1 MMANEM
7 NNLVVRLSL
16 DNVNFRQGIANSG
29 RAVRTLQNELKS
41 ISTGMGGFAN
51 ASDQTRA
58 KTDALN
64 RLIEAQKEKV
74 RALRQAYDQNKAKL
88 GENDAATQRYASQVN
103 RAVADLNRFENELK
117 QVNRQAEQK
126 GMDKLNN
133 SLKAL
138 QAEFQSV
145 TTGMGGF
152 SNATEQTRAKI
163 DVLSRMVDKQK
174 EKIRELQSA
183 YNRAKAEE
191 GEASQSAQRYAE
203 QIHRATGE
211 LNRFETQL
219 QQSNRELEEQGNR
232 LLNFGNRMESLG
244 NHLQNAGMQIGMV
257 FGGMT
262 YAIGRGLKSAVEE
275 SMNFEQQMANIK
287 AVSGATGQEM
297 SKLSELAVKYGEDT
311 KYSSVEAG
319 KGIEE
324 LIKAGVSLKDI
335 INGGLEGALNLAA
348 AGELELGEAAEI
360 ASTALNAF
368 KKDGLSVTDAANL
381 LAGAANASATDVH
394 ELKYGLSASAAVAA
408 GAGMTFKDTSTA
420 LAVFAQNGLKGSDAG
435 TSLKTMLMRLNPSTK
450 EAYNKMAD
458 LGLITYNAQA
468 GFDFLVKNGITP
480 ASRSVGDIEVAL
492 ESYVMKT
499 EGVKKWNDKCDTTFR
514 ELATSSAFL
523 SSKFYD
529 QEGHI
534 QSLEN
539 ISGILHE
546 SMKGLTDQQ
555 RSMALETLFGSDA
568 VRGATIL
575 FNEGSQGVNKMYTE
589 MSKVT
594 ALETANTKMNTL
606 KGRIEQLSGAFDTM
620 KKTIGDALAPV
631 VSAFVAGLQ
640 KLVDGFN
647 ALPGPI
653 QKAIAITGGI
663 VLALT
668 AIATVIGVVLAAVGM
683 VVSGIGA
690 LGVALGTLATSLGI
704 AGGVAGLL
712 AAALGPVAIAL
723 GVVAAAVGVGVLAY
737 KGYQKATEDSIASV
751 DRFATNTE
759 GKISS
764 STKKVLGEYFKLSD
778 GIRQK
783 LTEIRLN
790 HEVITE
796 EQSQKLIGQYD
807 KLANTIIEKTN
818 ARQQKEIEGLKKFF
832 ADSYVLTAEEENKRI
847 EQLNQH
853 YEQEKLKTQ
862 EKENKI
868 KEILQ
873 TAARENR
880 ELTTSERISLQALQD
895 EMDRVAV
902 EHMSKNQMEQKV
914 ILENM
919 RVQASEISARQAAEV
934 VENSAKARDK
944 VIEDAK
950 KTRDEKIA
958 EAIRQRD
965 ENKTITA
972 DEANAIIAEAK
983 RQYDSTV
990 STAKDKHKEIVD
1002 EAKSQAGEHVNQVDW
1017 ETGQVKSKYQVMK
1030 DDVVRKMKEMWS
1042 DVTNKYEDMKN
1053 SASSKVE
1060 EIKNTVSRKFEEKKK
1075 AVTDKMSEIKR
1086 DIEDKWNT
1094 VEKFFKSINLRS
1106 IGKSIIEGLEKG
1118 LDDATGGLYSKAK
1131 NIAGEIKNTI
1141 AGALDINSPSKVMIP
1156 LGSAVPEGLGV
1167 GIDKGQVFV
1176 VDAAKRV
1183 VGALNYQMSN
1193 IGSAFS
1199 GMASDGL
1206 RKISESDLFQF
1217 NGDDPLSKYFNAIF
1231 IDGDWRNDWITH
1243 IPENI
1248 RDTVRSIGAQ
1258 LERFQGLSKA
1268 DVKSFPGWK
1277 EVLSD
1282 NPGEVWYRP
1291 LETPEQRS
1299 YANQIEKELNL
1310 TLNMTNVLDGKE
1322 LANGSYTYTT
1332 KLQDREQKRR
1342 AEF

>member
-1 MMANEM
+1 MANEM

-41 ISTGMGGFAN
+41 VSTGMGGFAN
-51 ASDQTRA
+51 ASQQTQA
-58 KTDALN
+58 KMNTLS
-64 RLIEAQKEKV
+64 RLIDAQKEKV
-74 RALRQAYDQNKAKL
+74 KALRQAYDQNKAKL

-103 RAVADLNRFENELK
+103 KAVADLNRFENELK
-117 QVNRQAEQK
+117 QVNRQAQQTAL
-126 GMDKLNN
+126 DKLNN
-133 SLKAL
+133 SLKSL
-138 QAEFQSV
+138 QAEFQAV
-145 TTGMGGF
+145 TTGMHGYT
-152 SNATEQTRAKI
+152 NATEQTRAKI

-174 EKIRELQSA
+174 EKMRELQSA
-183 YNRAKAEE
+183 YNRAKTEE

-203 QIHRATGE
+203 QIHRATAE
-211 LNRFETQL
+211 LNRFETEL
-219 QQSNRELEEQGNR
+219 RQSNHELEQQGNR
-232 LLNFGNRMESLG
+232 LLNFGNRMETLG

-262 YAIGRGLKSAVEE
+262 YAIGRGLKAAVTE

-287 AVSGATGQEM
+287 AVSGSTGEEM
-297 SKLSELAVKYGEDT
+297 KKLSELAVNMGETT
-311 KYSSVEAG
+311 KYSSVQAG
-319 KGIEE
+319 QGIEE
-324 LIKAGVSLKDI
+324 LIKAGVSLTDI
-335 INGGLEGALNLAA
+335 INGGLEGALNLAT

-368 KKDGLSVTDAANL
+368 KADHLSVADAANIL
-381 LAGAANASATDVH
+381 SGAANASATDVR
-394 ELKYGLSASAAVAA
+394 ELKYGLAASSAVAA
-408 GAGMTFKDTSTA
+408 GAGMTFKDTATT

-450 EAYNKMAD
+450 EAYNKMRD

-468 GFDFLVKNGITP
+468 GFDFLVKNGIQP
-480 ASRSVGDIEVAL
+480 ASRNVGDIEVAL
-492 ESYVMKT
+492 EQYVMKT
-499 EGVKKWNDKCDTTFR
+499 EGVTKWNDKCDTTFR

-529 QEGHI
+529 QQGHI

-539 ISGILHE
+539 ISGTLHE
-546 SMKGLTDQQ
+546 SMKDLTDQQ

-575 FNEGSQGVNKMYTE
+575 FKEGAKGVNEMWDS

-594 ALETANTKMNTL
+594 AADVAATKIDTL
-606 KGRIEQLSGAFDTM
+606 QGRITLLDSAFSTM

-647 ALPGPI
+647 ALPGPV

-668 AIATVIGVVLAAVGM
+668 AIATAIGVVLAAVGM
-683 VVSGIGA
+683 VVSGIGS

-737 KGYQKATEDSIASV
+737 KGYQKATEDSIASA

-759 GKISS
+759 GKVSS

-965 ENKTITA
+965 ENKTINA

-990 STAKDKHKEIVD
+990 STARDKHKEIVS
-1002 EAKSQAGEHVNQVDW
+1002 EAKAQAGEHANQVDW

-1030 DDVVRKMKEMWS
+1030 DDVIRKMKEMWS
-1042 DVTNKYEDMKN
+1042 DVTQKYEDMKN
-1053 SASSKVE
+1053 SASNKVE
-1060 EIKNTVSRKFEEKKK
+1060 EIKNTVSRKFEEQKK
-1075 AVTDKMSEIKR
+1075 AVVDKMKEIKS
-1086 DIEDKWNT
+1086 DIEEKWNT
-1094 VEKFFKSINLRS
+1094 VEKFFSSINLRS
-1106 IGKSIIEGLEKG
+1106 IGKSIIEGLGKG
-1118 LDDATGGLYSKAK
+1118 IDDASGGLFSKAAG
-1131 NIAGEIKNTI
+1131 IANDIKKTI
-1141 AGALDINSPSKVMIP
+1141 SGALEINSPSKVMIP
-1156 LGSAVPEGLGV
+1156 VGSAVPEGVGV
-1167 GIDKGQVFV
+1167 GMDKGKRFV
-1176 VDAAKRV
+1176 VDAAKNV
-1183 VGALNYQMSN
+1183 VGTVKKQMGNMPSVFDFGFKTN
-1193 IGSAFS
+1193 QYSIPRNTFS
-1199 GMASDGL
+1199 D
-1206 RKISESDLFQF
+1206 F
-1217 NGDDPLSKYFNAIF
+1217 NGYAQPQLAYNNSPTTK
-1231 IDGDWRNDWITH
+1231 
-1243 IPENI
+1243 
-1248 RDTVRSIGAQ
+1248 TVFPNRSG
-1258 LERFQGLSKA
+1258 
-1268 DVKSFPGWK
+1268 
-1277 EVLSD
+1277 
-1282 NPGEVWYRP
+1282 GE
-1291 LETPEQRS
+1291 Q
-1299 YANQIEKELNL
+1299 ELNL
-1310 TLNMTNVLDGKE
+1310 TVNMTNVLDGKE

>member
-1 MMANEM
+1 MANEM

-41 ISTGMGGFAN
+41 VSTGMGGFAN
-51 ASDQTRA
+51 ASQQTQA
-58 KTDALN
+58 KMNTLS
-64 RLIEAQKEKV
+64 RLIEAQKEKI
-74 RALRQAYDQNKAKL
+74 RALRQAYDQNKATL

-103 RAVADLNRFENELK
+103 KAVADLNRFENELK

-133 SLKAL
+133 ALKAL
-138 QAEFQSV
+138 QAEFQSI

-152 SNATEQTRAKI
+152 SNATEQTRAKV
-163 DVLSRMVDKQK
+163 DLLSRIVDKQK
-174 EKIRELQSA
+174 EKVRELQQA

-203 QIHRATGE
+203 QIHRATAE
-211 LNRFETQL
+211 LNRFETEL
-219 QQSNRELEEQGNR
+219 QQSNRELEQQGNR

-324 LIKAGVSLKDI
+324 LIKAGVSLTDI

-408 GAGMTFKDTSTA
+408 GAGMTFKDTATA

-468 GFDFLVKNGITP
+468 GFDFLVKNGVTP

-492 ESYVMKT
+492 EKYVMQT
-499 EGVKKWNDKCDTTFR
+499 EGVTKWNDKCDTTFR

-529 QEGHI
+529 QQGKI
-534 QSLEN
+534 QSLEH
-539 ISGILHE
+539 ISGTLKE

-683 VVSGIGA
+683 VVSGIGSLA
-690 LGVALGTLATSLGI
+690 IAMGVATAATSVTGAVLGI
-704 AGGVAGLL
+704 LT
-712 AAALGPVAIAL
+712 AALGPVAIAL

-759 GKISS
+759 GKVSS

-807 KLANTIIEKTN
+807 KLGNKIIEKTN
-818 ARQQKEIEGLKKFF
+818 ARQQKEVEGLKKFF

-847 EQLNQH
+847 EQMNQH

-868 KEILQ
+868 KEIIQ
-873 TAARENR
+873 TATNEKREF
-880 ELTTSERISLQALQD
+880 TTSERISLQALQD
-895 EMDRVAV
+895 EMDRTAIQ
-902 EHMSKNQMEQKV
+902 HMSKNQMEQKV
-914 ILENM
+914 IYENM
-919 RVQASEISARQAAEV
+919 RVQASEITARQAAEV

-950 KTRDEKIA
+950 KTRDDKIAYAIRLRDESGTLNKEEADAAIA
-958 EAIRQRD
+958 EA
-965 ENKTITA
+965 N
-972 DEANAIIAEAK
+972 
-983 RQYDSTV
+983 RQYNSTV
-990 STAKDKHKEIVD
+990 STARDKHKEIVS
-1002 EAKSQAGEHVNQVDW
+1002 EAKSQAGEHANQVDW
-1017 ETGQVKSKYQVMK
+1017 ETGQIKSKYQVMK
-1030 DDVVRKMKEMWS
+1030 DDVVRNMQETWS
-1042 DVTNKYEDMKN
+1042 GITKWWEETKT
-1053 SASSKVE
+1053 SANNKVE
-1060 EIKNTVSRKFEEKKK
+1060 EIKNTVSRKFEEQKK
-1075 AVTDKMSEIKR
+1075 AVNDKMQEIKS

-1094 VEKFFKSINLRS
+1094 VEKFFSTINLRS
-1106 IGKSIIEGLEKG
+1106 IGTSIIEGLG
-1118 LDDATGGLYSKAK
+1118 RGIDDASGGLFSKAAG
-1131 NIAGEIKNTI
+1131 IANDIKKTI
-1141 AGALDINSPSKVMIP
+1141 SGALEINSPSKVMIP
-1156 LGSAVPEGLGV
+1156 VGSAVPEGVGV
-1167 GIDKGQVFV
+1167 GMDKGKRFV
-1176 VDAAKRV
+1176 IDAAKNV
-1183 VGALNYQMSN
+1183 VGTVKKQMSN
-1193 IGSAFS
+1193 MPSVFDFGFQTNQYSIPQNTFDNFS
-1199 GMASDGL
+1199 GYTQPQLDYNNPSMAKTMFSD
-1206 RKISESDLFQF
+1206 
-1217 NGDDPLSKYFNAIF
+1217 
-1231 IDGDWRNDWITH
+1231 
-1243 IPENI
+1243 
-1248 RDTVRSIGAQ
+1248 RSG
-1258 LERFQGLSKA
+1258 R
-1268 DVKSFPGWK
+1268 
-1277 EVLSD
+1277 
-1282 NPGEVWYRP
+1282 
-1291 LETPEQRS
+1291 EQ
-1299 YANQIEKELNL
+1299 ELNV
-1310 TLNMTNVLDGKE
+1310 TVNMTNVLDGKE
-1322 LANGSYTYTT
+1322 LANGSYAYTT
-1332 KLQDREQKRR
+1332 KLQDRDQKRR

>member
-1 MMANEM
+1 
-7 NNLVVRLSL
+7 
-16 DNVNFRQGIANSG
+16 
-29 RAVRTLQNELKS
+29 
-41 ISTGMGGFAN
+41 
-51 ASDQTRA
+51 
-58 KTDALN
+58 
-64 RLIEAQKEKV
+64 
-74 RALRQAYDQNKAKL
+74 
-88 GENDAATQRYASQVN
+88 
-103 RAVADLNRFENELK
+103 
-117 QVNRQAEQK
+117 
-126 GMDKLNN
+126 
-133 SLKAL
+133 
-138 QAEFQSV
+138 
-145 TTGMGGF
+145 
-152 SNATEQTRAKI
+152 
-163 DVLSRMVDKQK
+163 
-174 EKIRELQSA
+174 
-183 YNRAKAEE
+183 
-191 GEASQSAQRYAE
+191 RYAE

-211 LNRFETQL
+211 LNRFENEL
-219 QQSNRELEEQGNR
+219 RQSNHELEQQGNR
-232 LLNFGNRMESLG
+232 LLNFGTRMESLG

-324 LIKAGVSLKDI
+324 LIKAGVSLTDI

-468 GFDFLVKNGITP
+468 GFDFLVKNGVTP

-492 ESYVMKT
+492 EKYVMKT
-499 EGVKKWNDKCDTTFR
+499 EGVKKWNEKCDTTFR

-529 QEGHI
+529 QQGKI
-534 QSLEN
+534 QSLEH
-539 ISGILHE
+539 ISGILKE
-546 SMKGLTDQQ
+546 SMKDLTDQQ

-647 ALPGPI
+647 SLPGPV

-663 VLALT
+663 VLAIT
-668 AIATVIGVVLAAVGM
+668 AIVTAIGVFLGVVGM

-690 LGVALGTLATSLGI
+690 LSLALAPIGGI
-704 AGGVAGLL
+704 AGAAAGAIGFLGSAIGLL
-712 AAALGPVAIAL
+712 LGPVGLVAAALIGT
-723 GVVAAAVGVGVLAY
+723 GVVAY
-737 KGYQKATEDSIASV
+737 KAYQKATEDSIASV
-751 DRFATNTE
+751 NRFATNTE
-759 GKISS
+759 GKVSS

-807 KLANTIIEKTN
+807 KLGNTIIEKTN
-818 ARQQKEIEGLKKFF
+818 ARQQKEVEGLKKFF
-832 ADSYVLTAEEENKRI
+832 ADSYVLTAEEENKRM
-847 EQLNQH
+847 EQMNQH

-868 KEILQ
+868 KEIIQ
-873 TAARENR
+873 TAANEKRDF
-880 ELTTSERISLQALQD
+880 TTSERISLQALQD
-895 EMDRVAV
+895 EMDRTAIQ
-902 EHMSKNQMEQKV
+902 HMSKNQMEQKV
-914 ILENM
+914 IYENM
-919 RVQASEISARQAAEV
+919 RVQASEITARQAAEV

-950 KTRDEKIA
+950 KTRDDKIAYAIRLRDESGTLNKEEADAAIA
-958 EAIRQRD
+958 EA
-965 ENKTITA
+965 N
-972 DEANAIIAEAK
+972 
-983 RQYDSTV
+983 RQYNSTV
-990 STAKDKHKEIVD
+990 STARDKHKEIVS
-1002 EAKSQAGEHVNQVDW
+1002 EAKAQAGEHANQVDW
-1017 ETGQVKSKYQVMK
+1017 ETGQIKSKYQVMK
-1030 DDVVRKMKEMWS
+1030 DDVVQKMKETWS
-1042 DVTNKYEDMKN
+1042 GITKWWEETKN
-1053 SASSKVE
+1053 SADNKVE
-1060 EIKNTVSRKFEEKKK
+1060 EIKNTVSRKFEEQKK
-1075 AVTDKMSEIKR
+1075 AVSDKMREIKS
-1086 DIEDKWNT
+1086 DIEEKWNT
-1094 VEKFFKSINLRS
+1094 VEKFFSTINLRS

-1131 NIAGEIKNTI
+1131 SIAGEIKKTI
-1141 AGALDINSPSKVMIP
+1141 SGALEINSPSKVMIP
-1156 LGSAVPEGLGV
+1156 VGSAVPEGVGV
-1167 GIDKGQVFV
+1167 GMDKGKRFV
-1176 VDAAKRV
+1176 VDAAKNV
-1183 VGALNYQMSN
+1183 VGTVKKQMGNMPS
-1193 IGSAFS
+1193 IFDFG
-1199 GMASDGL
+1199 
-1206 RKISESDLFQF
+1206 FQTNQYSIPQNTFGNF
-1217 NGDDPLSKYFNAIF
+1217 NGYTQPQLAYNNPSMEKTIF
-1231 IDGDWRNDWITH
+1231 PDRAGR
-1243 IPENI
+1243 
-1248 RDTVRSIGAQ
+1248 
-1258 LERFQGLSKA
+1258 
-1268 DVKSFPGWK
+1268 
-1277 EVLSD
+1277 
-1282 NPGEVWYRP
+1282 
-1291 LETPEQRS
+1291 EQ
-1299 YANQIEKELNL
+1299 ELNL
-1310 TLNMTNVLDGKE
+1310 TVNMTNVLDGKE
-1322 LANGSYTYTT
+1322 LANGSYAFTT
-1332 KLQDREQKRR
+1332 KLQDREQKRK

>member
-1 MMANEM
+1 MANEM

-41 ISTGMGGFAN
+41 VSTGMGGFAN
-51 ASDQTRA
+51 ASQQTQA
-58 KTDALN
+58 KMNTLS

-103 RAVADLNRFENELK
+103 KAVADLNRFENELK

-133 SLKAL
+133 SLKSL
-138 QAEFQSV
+138 QAEFQSI

-152 SNATEQTRAKI
+152 SNATEQTRAKV

-174 EKIRELQSA
+174 EKIRELQQA
-183 YNRAKAEE
+183 YNRAKTEE

-211 LNRFETQL
+211 LNRFENEL
-219 QQSNRELEEQGNR
+219 RQSNHELEQQGNR
-232 LLNFGNRMESLG
+232 LLNFGTRMESLG

-324 LIKAGVSLKDI
+324 LIKAGVSLTDI

-468 GFDFLVKNGITP
+468 GFDFLVKNGVTP

-492 ESYVMKT
+492 EKYVMKT
-499 EGVKKWNDKCDTTFR
+499 EGVKKWNEKCDTTFR

-529 QEGHI
+529 QQGKI
-534 QSLEN
+534 QSLEH
-539 ISGILHE
+539 ISGILKE
-546 SMKGLTDQQ
+546 SMKDLTDQQ

-647 ALPGPI
+647 SLPGPV

-663 VLALT
+663 VLAIT
-668 AIATVIGVVLAAVGM
+668 AIVTAIGVFLGVVGM

-690 LGVALGTLATSLGI
+690 LSLALAPIGGI
-704 AGGVAGLL
+704 AGAAAGAIGFLGSAIGLL
-712 AAALGPVAIAL
+712 LGPVGLVAAALIGT
-723 GVVAAAVGVGVLAY
+723 GVVAY
-737 KGYQKATEDSIASV
+737 KAYQKATEDSIASV
-751 DRFATNTE
+751 NRFATNTE
-759 GKISS
+759 GKVSS

-807 KLANTIIEKTN
+807 KLGNTIIEKTN
-818 ARQQKEIEGLKKFF
+818 ARQQKEVEGLKKFF
-832 ADSYVLTAEEENKRI
+832 ADSYVLTAEEENKRM
-847 EQLNQH
+847 EQMNQH

-868 KEILQ
+868 KEIIQ
-873 TAARENR
+873 TAANEKRDF
-880 ELTTSERISLQALQD
+880 TTSERISLQALQD
-895 EMDRVAV
+895 EMDRTAIQ
-902 EHMSKNQMEQKV
+902 HMSKNQMEQKV
-914 ILENM
+914 IYENM
-919 RVQASEISARQAAEV
+919 RVQASEITARQAAEV

-950 KTRDEKIA
+950 KTRDDKIAYAIRLRDESGTLNKEEADAAIA
-958 EAIRQRD
+958 EA
-965 ENKTITA
+965 N
-972 DEANAIIAEAK
+972 
-983 RQYDSTV
+983 RQYNSTV
-990 STAKDKHKEIVD
+990 STARDKHKEIVS
-1002 EAKSQAGEHVNQVDW
+1002 EAKAQAGEHANQVDW
-1017 ETGQVKSKYQVMK
+1017 ETGQIKSKYQVMK
-1030 DDVVRKMKEMWS
+1030 DDVVQKMKETWS
-1042 DVTNKYEDMKN
+1042 GITKWWEETKN
-1053 SASSKVE
+1053 SADNKVE
-1060 EIKNTVSRKFEEKKK
+1060 EIKNTVSRKFEEQKK
-1075 AVTDKMSEIKR
+1075 AVSDKMREIKS
-1086 DIEDKWNT
+1086 DIEEKWNT
-1094 VEKFFKSINLRS
+1094 VEKFFSTINLRS

-1131 NIAGEIKNTI
+1131 SIAGEIKKTI
-1141 AGALDINSPSKVMIP
+1141 SGALEINSPSKVMIP
-1156 LGSAVPEGLGV
+1156 VGSAVPEGVGV
-1167 GIDKGQVFV
+1167 GMDKGKRFV
-1176 VDAAKRV
+1176 VDAAKNV
-1183 VGALNYQMSN
+1183 VGTVKKQMGNMPS
-1193 IGSAFS
+1193 IFDFG
-1199 GMASDGL
+1199 
-1206 RKISESDLFQF
+1206 FQTNQYSIPQNTFGNF
-1217 NGDDPLSKYFNAIF
+1217 NGYTQPQLAYNNPSMEKTIF
-1231 IDGDWRNDWITH
+1231 PDRAGR
-1243 IPENI
+1243 
-1248 RDTVRSIGAQ
+1248 
-1258 LERFQGLSKA
+1258 
-1268 DVKSFPGWK
+1268 
-1277 EVLSD
+1277 
-1282 NPGEVWYRP
+1282 
-1291 LETPEQRS
+1291 EQ
-1299 YANQIEKELNL
+1299 ELNL
-1310 TLNMTNVLDGKE
+1310 TVNMTNVLDGKE
-1322 LANGSYTYTT
+1322 LANGSYAFTT
-1332 KLQDREQKRR
+1332 KLQDREQKRK

>member
-1 MMANEM
+1 MANEM

-126 GMDKLNN
+126 GMEKLNN

-203 QIHRATGE
+203 QIHRATSE

-219 QQSNRELEEQGNR
+219 QQSNRELEQQGNR

-324 LIKAGVSLKDI
+324 LIKAGVSLTDI

-368 KKDGLSVTDAANL
+368 KRDGLSVTDAANL

-408 GAGMTFKDTSTA
+408 GAGMTFKDTATA

-450 EAYNKMAD
+450 EAYNKMKD

-468 GFDFLVKNGITP
+468 GFDFLVQNGITP

-492 ESYVMKT
+492 EKYVMKT
-499 EGVKKWNDKCDTTFR
+499 EGVKKWNDKCETTFR

-575 FNEGSQGVNKMYTE
+575 FNEGAQGVNKMYSE
-589 MSKVT
+589 MSKIT

-647 ALPGPI
+647 ALPGPV
-653 QKAIAITGGI
+653 QKAIAITGGV

-683 VVSGIGA
+683 VMSGIGA
-690 LGVALGTLATSLGI
+690 LATSLGI
-704 AGGVAGLL
+704 VGGAAGLASAAVGFL
-712 AAALGPVAIAL
+712 GSAIGLLFGPVGLIAAALIGT
-723 GVVAAAVGVGVLAY
+723 GVVAY
-737 KGYQKATEDSIASV
+737 KAYQKATEDSIASV

-759 GKISS
+759 GKVSS

-990 STAKDKHKEIVD
+990 STARDKHKEIVS
-1002 EAKSQAGEHVNQVDW
+1002 EAKSQAGEHANQVDW
-1017 ETGQVKSKYQVMK
+1017 ETGQVKSKFEVMK
-1030 DDVVRKMKEMWS
+1030 DDVVRKMKEMGS
-1042 DVTNKYEDMKN
+1042 DVSNKYDEMKN
-1053 SASSKVE
+1053 AASNKVE

-1075 AVTDKMSEIKR
+1075 AVVDKMKEIKN

-1094 VEKFFKSINLRS
+1094 VEKFFSTINLRS

-1131 NIAGEIKNTI
+1131 SIAGEIKKTI
-1141 AGALDINSPSKVMIP
+1141 SGALEINSPSKVMIP
-1156 LGSAVPEGLGV
+1156 VGSAVPEGVGV
-1167 GIDKGQVFV
+1167 GMDKGKRFV
-1176 VDAAKRV
+1176 VDAAKNV
-1183 VGALNYQMSN
+1183 VGTVKKQMNNMPSVFDFGFQTSHYSIPNDTLNGFANYNQPGGGQNVSTN
-1193 IGSAFS
+1193 
-1199 GMASDGL
+1199 
-1206 RKISESDLFQF
+1206 
-1217 NGDDPLSKYFNAIF
+1217 
-1231 IDGDWRNDWITH
+1231 RNMY
-1243 IPENI
+1243 PN
-1248 RDTVRSIGAQ
+1248 RS
-1258 LERFQGLSKA
+1258 F
-1268 DVKSFPGWK
+1268 D
-1277 EVLSD
+1277 
-1282 NPGEVWYRP
+1282 
-1291 LETPEQRS
+1291 
-1299 YANQIEKELNL
+1299 EKEINL
-1310 TLNMTNVLDGKE
+1310 TVNMTNVLDGKE
-1322 LANGSYTYTT
+1322 LANGTYEYTT
-1332 KLQDREQKRR
+1332 ALQERKRKQLEQ
-1342 AEF
+1342 F

>member
-1 MMANEM
+1 MANEM

-41 ISTGMGGFAN
+41 VSTGMGGFAN
-51 ASDQTRA
+51 ASQQTQA
-58 KTDALN
+58 KMNTLS
-64 RLIEAQKEKV
+64 RLIDAQKEKV
-74 RALRQAYDQNKAKL
+74 KALRQAYDQNKAKL

-103 RAVADLNRFENELK
+103 KAVADLNRFENELK
-117 QVNRQAEQK
+117 QVNRQAQQTAL
-126 GMDKLNN
+126 DKLNN
-133 SLKAL
+133 SLKSL
-138 QAEFQSV
+138 QAEFQAV
-145 TTGMGGF
+145 TTGMHGYT
-152 SNATEQTRAKI
+152 NASEQTRAKI
-163 DVLSRMVDKQK
+163 DVLSRMIDKQK
-174 EKIRELQSA
+174 EKIRELQQA
-183 YNRAKAEE
+183 YNRAKTEE

-203 QIHRATGE
+203 QIHRATAE
-211 LNRFETQL
+211 LNRFETGL
-219 QQSNRELEEQGNR
+219 QQSNRELEQQGNR
-232 LLNFGNRMESLG
+232 LLNFGNRMETLG

-275 SMNFEQQMANIK
+275 SMNFEQQMANVK
-287 AVSGATGQEM
+287 AVSGSTGEEM
-297 SKLSELAVKYGEDT
+297 KKLSELAVNMGETT
-311 KYSSVEAG
+311 KYSSVQAG
-319 KGIEE
+319 QGIEE
-324 LIKAGVSLKDI
+324 LIKAGVSLQDI
-335 INGGLEGALNLAA
+335 INGGLAGALNLAT

-368 KKDGLSVTDAANL
+368 KADHLSVADAANIL
-381 LAGAANASATDVH
+381 SGAANASATDVR
-394 ELKYGLSASAAVAA
+394 ELKYGLSASSAVAA
-408 GAGMTFKDTSTA
+408 GAGMTFKDTATT

-450 EAYNKMAD
+450 EAYNKMRD

-468 GFDFLVKNGITP
+468 GFDFLVKNGIQP
-480 ASRSVGDIEVAL
+480 ASRNVGDIEVAL
-492 ESYVMKT
+492 EQYVMKT
-499 EGVKKWNDKCDTTFR
+499 EGVTKWNDKCDTTFR

-529 QEGHI
+529 QQGHI

-539 ISGILHE
+539 ISGTLHE
-546 SMKGLTDQQ
+546 SMKDLTDQQ

-575 FNEGSQGVNKMYTE
+575 FKEGAKGVNEMWDS

-594 ALETANTKMNTL
+594 AADVAATKIDTL
-606 KGRIEQLSGAFDTM
+606 QGRITLLDSAFSTM

-647 ALPGPI
+647 SLPGPV

-668 AIATVIGVVLAAVGM
+668 AVAAAIGVVLAAVGM
-683 VVSGIGA
+683 VMSGIGA
-690 LGVALGTLATSLGI
+690 LATSLGI
-704 AGGVAGLL
+704 AGGAAGLAGAAVGFL
-712 AAALGPVAIAL
+712 GSALGVLLGPVGLIAAALIGT
-723 GVVAAAVGVGVLAY
+723 GVVAY
-737 KGYQKATEDSIASV
+737 KAYQKATEDSIASV

-759 GKISS
+759 GKVSS

-853 YEQEKLKTQ
+853 YEQEKLKMQ

-983 RQYDSTV
+983 RQYNSTV
-990 STAKDKHKEIVD
+990 STAQDKHKEIVS
-1002 EAKSQAGEHVNQVDW
+1002 EAKAQAGEHANQVDW

-1030 DDVVRKMKEMWS
+1030 DDVIRKMKEMWS
-1042 DVTNKYEDMKN
+1042 DVTNKYEDMKT
-1053 SASSKVE
+1053 SASNKVE

-1075 AVTDKMSEIKR
+1075 AVTDKMQEIKNG
-1086 DIEDKWNT
+1086 IEEKWNT
-1094 VEKFFKSINLRS
+1094 VEKFFSSINLSS
-1106 IGKSIIEGLEKG
+1106 IGKSIIEGLETG
-1118 LDDATGGLYSKAK
+1118 LDSATGGLYSKAK
-1131 NIAGEIKNTI
+1131 EIAGEIKKTI
-1141 AGALDINSPSKVMIP
+1141 SGALEINSPSKVMIP
-1156 LGSAVPEGLGV
+1156 VGSAVPEGV
-1167 GIDKGQVFV
+1167 GIGMDKGKRFV
-1176 VDAAKRV
+1176 VDAAKNV
-1183 VGALNYQMSN
+1183 VGTVKKQMGNMPSVFDFGFQTN
-1193 IGSAFS
+1193 QHSIPRNTFS
-1199 GMASDGL
+1199 D
-1206 RKISESDLFQF
+1206 F
-1217 NGDDPLSKYFNAIF
+1217 NGYAQPQLSNSNPSMAKTIF
-1231 IDGDWRNDWITH
+1231 SNR
-1243 IPENI
+1243 
-1248 RDTVRSIGAQ
+1248 
-1258 LERFQGLSKA
+1258 
-1268 DVKSFPGWK
+1268 
-1277 EVLSD
+1277 
-1282 NPGEVWYRP
+1282 PGE
-1291 LETPEQRS
+1291 EQ
-1299 YANQIEKELNL
+1299 ELNL
-1310 TLNMTNVLDGKE
+1310 TVNMTNVLDGKE

-1342 AEF
+1342 EEF

>member
-1 MMANEM
+1 MANEM

-74 RALRQAYDQNKAKL
+74 KALRQAYDQNKAKL

-103 RAVADLNRFENELK
+103 KAVADLNRFENELK

-126 GMDKLNN
+126 GIDKLNN
-133 SLKAL
+133 SLKSL
-138 QAEFQSV
+138 QAEFQSI

-152 SNATEQTRAKI
+152 SNATEQTRAKV

-174 EKIRELQSA
+174 EKIRELQQA
-183 YNRAKAEE
+183 YNRAKTEE

-203 QIHRATGE
+203 QIHRATAE
-211 LNRFETQL
+211 LNRFETEL
-219 QQSNRELEEQGNR
+219 QQSNRELEQQGNR

-368 KKDGLSVTDAANL
+368 KKDGLSVTDVANL

-606 KGRIEQLSGAFDTM
+606 KGRMEQLSGAFDTM

-1002 EAKSQAGEHVNQVDW
+1002 EARSQAGEHVNQVDW

-1131 NIAGEIKNTI
+1131 NIAGEIKNTV

-1231 IDGDWRNDWITH
+1231 MDGDWRNDWITH

-1268 DVKSFPGWK
+1268 DVKSFTGWK

>member
-1 MMANEM
+1 MANEM

-103 RAVADLNRFENELK
+103 KAVADLNRFENELK

-133 SLKAL
+133 ALEAL
-138 QAEFQSV
+138 QAEFQSI
-145 TTGMGGF
+145 TIGMGGF

-163 DVLSRMVDKQK
+163 DVLSRVVDKQK

-203 QIHRATGE
+203 QIHRATAE
-211 LNRFETQL
+211 LNRFETEL
-219 QQSNRELEEQGNR
+219 QQSNRELEQQGNR

-244 NHLQNAGMQIGMV
+244 NDLQNAGMQIGMV

-297 SKLSELAVKYGEDT
+297 SKLSELAVKYGEGT

-324 LIKAGVSLKDI
+324 LIKAGVSLTDI

-408 GAGMTFKDTSTA
+408 GAGMTFKDTATA

-468 GFDFLVKNGITP
+468 GFDFLVKNGVTP

-492 ESYVMKT
+492 EKYVMQT
-499 EGVKKWNDKCDTTFR
+499 EGVTKWNDKCDTTFR

-529 QEGHI
+529 QQGKI
-534 QSLEN
+534 QSLEH
-539 ISGILHE
+539 ISGILKE
-546 SMKGLTDQQ
+546 SMKDLTDQQ

-647 ALPGPI
+647 SLPGPV

-663 VLALT
+663 VLAIT
-668 AIATVIGVVLAAVGM
+668 AIVTAIGVFLGVVGM

-690 LGVALGTLATSLGI
+690 LSLALAPIGGI
-704 AGGVAGLL
+704 AGAAAGAIGFLGSAIGLL
-712 AAALGPVAIAL
+712 LGPVGLVAAALIGT
-723 GVVAAAVGVGVLAY
+723 GVVAY
-737 KGYQKATEDSIASV
+737 KAYQKATEDSIASV

-759 GKISS
+759 GKVSS
-764 STKKVLGEYFKLSD
+764 STKKVLDEYFKLSD

-807 KLANTIIEKTN
+807 KLGNTIIEKTN
-818 ARQQKEIEGLKKFF
+818 ARQQKEVEGLKKFF
-832 ADSYVLTAEEENKRI
+832 ADSYVLTAEEENKRM
-847 EQLNQH
+847 EQMNQH

-868 KEILQ
+868 KEIIQ
-873 TAARENR
+873 TAANEKRDF
-880 ELTTSERISLQALQD
+880 TTSERISLQALQD
-895 EMDRVAV
+895 EMDRTAIQ
-902 EHMSKNQMEQKV
+902 HMSKNQMEQKV
-914 ILENM
+914 IYENM
-919 RVQASEISARQAAEV
+919 RVQASEITARQAAEV

-950 KTRDEKIA
+950 KTRDDKIAYAIRLRDESGTLNKEEANAAIA
-958 EAIRQRD
+958 EA
-965 ENKTITA
+965 N
-972 DEANAIIAEAK
+972 
-983 RQYDSTV
+983 RQYESTV
-990 STAKDKHKEIVD
+990 STARDKHREIVS
-1002 EAKSQAGEHVNQVDW
+1002 EAKAQAGEHANQVDW
-1017 ETGQVKSKYQVMK
+1017 ETGQIKSKYQVMK
-1030 DDVVRKMKEMWS
+1030 DDVVQKMKETWS
-1042 DVTNKYEDMKN
+1042 GITKWWEETKT
-1053 SASSKVE
+1053 SADNKVE
-1060 EIKNTVSRKFEEKKK
+1060 EIKNTVSRKFEEQKK
-1075 AVTDKMSEIKR
+1075 AVKDKMSEIKH
-1086 DIEDKWNT
+1086 DIEEKWNT
-1094 VEKFFKSINLRS
+1094 VEKFFSTINLRS

-1131 NIAGEIKNTI
+1131 SIAGEIKKTI
-1141 AGALDINSPSKVMIP
+1141 SGALEINSPSKVMIP
-1156 LGSAVPEGLGV
+1156 VGSAVPEGVGV
-1167 GIDKGQVFV
+1167 GMDKGKRFV
-1176 VDAAKRV
+1176 VDAAENV
-1183 VGALNYQMSN
+1183 VGTVKKQISN
-1193 IGSAFS
+1193 MPSVFDFG
-1199 GMASDGL
+1199 
-1206 RKISESDLFQF
+1206 FQTSHYSIPHSILGDF
-1217 NGDDPLSKYFNAIF
+1217 NGYTQPQSQSPYNNTPTARTMF
-1231 IDGDWRNDWITH
+1231 
-1243 IPENI
+1243 
-1248 RDTVRSIGAQ
+1248 
-1258 LERFQGLSKA
+1258 
-1268 DVKSFPGWK
+1268 
-1277 EVLSD
+1277 SD
-1282 NPGEVWYRP
+1282 RLGR
-1291 LETPEQRS
+1291 EQ
-1299 YANQIEKELNL
+1299 ELNV
-1310 TLNMTNVLDGKE
+1310 TVNMTNVLDGKE
-1322 LANGSYTYTT
+1322 LANGSYAYTT

>member
-1 MMANEM
+1 MANEM

-74 RALRQAYDQNKAKL
+74 KALRQAYDQNKAKL

-103 RAVADLNRFENELK
+103 KAVADLNRFENELK

-126 GMDKLNN
+126 GIDKLNN
-133 SLKAL
+133 SLKSL
-138 QAEFQSV
+138 QAEFQSI

-152 SNATEQTRAKI
+152 SNATEQTRAKV

-174 EKIRELQSA
+174 EKIRELQQA
-183 YNRAKAEE
+183 YNRAKTEE

-203 QIHRATGE
+203 QIHRATAE
-211 LNRFETQL
+211 LNRFETEL
-219 QQSNRELEEQGNR
+219 QQSNRELEQQGNR

-606 KGRIEQLSGAFDTM
+606 KGRMEQLSGAFDTM

-1131 NIAGEIKNTI
+1131 NIAGEIKNTV

-1231 IDGDWRNDWITH
+1231 MDGDWRNDWITH

-1268 DVKSFPGWK
+1268 DVKSFTGWK

>member
-1 MMANEM
+1 MANEM

-41 ISTGMGGFAN
+41 VSTGMGGFAN
-51 ASDQTRA
+51 ASQQTQA
-58 KTDALN
+58 KMNTLS

-74 RALRQAYDQNKAKL
+74 RALRQAYDQNKATL

-103 RAVADLNRFENELK
+103 KAVADLNRFENELK

-133 SLKAL
+133 ALKAL
-138 QAEFQSV
+138 QAEFQSI

-152 SNATEQTRAKI
+152 SHATEQTQAKV
-163 DVLSRMVDKQK
+163 DLLSRIVDKQK
-174 EKIRELQSA
+174 EKVRELQQA

-203 QIHRATGE
+203 QIHRATAE
-211 LNRFETQL
+211 LNRFETEL
-219 QQSNRELEEQGNR
+219 QQSNRELEQQGNR

-324 LIKAGVSLKDI
+324 LIKAGVSLTDI

-408 GAGMTFKDTSTA
+408 GAGMTFKDTATA

-468 GFDFLVKNGITP
+468 GFDFLVKNGVTP

-492 ESYVMKT
+492 EKYVMQT
-499 EGVKKWNDKCDTTFR
+499 EGVTKWNDKCDTTFR

-529 QEGHI
+529 QQGKI
-534 QSLEN
+534 QSLEH
-539 ISGILHE
+539 ISGILKE
-546 SMKGLTDQQ
+546 SMKDLTDQQ

-640 KLVDGFN
+640 KLVAGFN
-647 ALPGPI
+647 SLPGPV
-653 QKAIAITGGI
+653 QKAVAITGGI

-668 AIATVIGVVLAAVGM
+668 AVATVIGVVLAAVGM

-690 LGVALGTLATSLGI
+690 LGIALGTLATSLGI

-759 GKISS
+759 GKVSS

-807 KLANTIIEKTN
+807 KLGNTIIEKTN
-818 ARQQKEIEGLKKFF
+818 ARQQKEVEGLKKFF
-832 ADSYVLTAEEENKRI
+832 ADSYVLTAEEENKRM
-847 EQLNQH
+847 EQMNQH

-868 KEILQ
+868 KEIIQ
-873 TAARENR
+873 TAANEKRDF
-880 ELTTSERISLQALQD
+880 TTSERISLQALQD
-895 EMDRVAV
+895 EMDRTAIQ
-902 EHMSKNQMEQKV
+902 HMSANQMEQKV
-914 ILENM
+914 IYENM
-919 RVQASEISARQAAEV
+919 RVQASEITARQAAEV

-950 KTRDEKIA
+950 KTRDDKIAYAIRLRDESGTLNKEEANAAIA
-958 EAIRQRD
+958 EA
-965 ENKTITA
+965 N
-972 DEANAIIAEAK
+972 
-983 RQYDSTV
+983 RQYESTV
-990 STAKDKHKEIVD
+990 STARDRHREIVS
-1002 EAKSQAGEHVNQVDW
+1002 EAKSQAGEHANEVDW
-1017 ETGQVKSKYQVMK
+1017 ETGQIKSKYQVMK
-1030 DDVVRKMKEMWS
+1030 DDVVRNMQETWS
-1042 DVTNKYEDMKN
+1042 GITKWWEETKT
-1053 SASSKVE
+1053 SADNKVE
-1060 EIKNTVSRKFEEKKK
+1060 EIKNTVSRKFEEQKK
-1075 AVTDKMSEIKR
+1075 AVTDKMSEIKH
-1086 DIEDKWNT
+1086 DIEEKWNT
-1094 VEKFFKSINLRS
+1094 VEKFFSTINLRS

-1131 NIAGEIKNTI
+1131 GIAGEIKKTI
-1141 AGALDINSPSKVMIP
+1141 SGALEINSPSKVMIP
-1156 LGSAVPEGLGV
+1156 IGSAVPEGIGV
-1167 GIDKGQVFV
+1167 GMDKGKRFAL
-1176 VDAAKRV
+1176 DAAKNV
-1183 VGALNYQMSN
+1183 VGTVKKQMSN
-1193 IGSAFS
+1193 MPSVFDFGFQTSHYSIPNDTLHGFVNDPQPNRGQNGTSTNRTAFP
-1199 GMASDGL
+1199 
-1206 RKISESDLFQF
+1206 
-1217 NGDDPLSKYFNAIF
+1217 N
-1231 IDGDWRNDWITH
+1231 
-1243 IPENI
+1243 
-1248 RDTVRSIGAQ
+1248 RS
-1258 LERFQGLSKA
+1258 F
-1268 DVKSFPGWK
+1268 D
-1277 EVLSD
+1277 
-1282 NPGEVWYRP
+1282 
-1291 LETPEQRS
+1291 
-1299 YANQIEKELNL
+1299 EKEIHL
-1310 TLNMTNVLDGKE
+1310 TVNMTNAIDGRE
-1322 LANGSYTYTT
+1322 LAGATYRYTT
-1332 KLQDREQKRR
+1332 ELQERDRKRKEQFQGR
-1342 AEF
+1342 

>member
-1 MMANEM
+1 MANEM

-29 RAVRTLQNELKS
+29 RAVKILQNELKS
-41 ISTGMGGFAN
+41 VSTGMGGFAS
-51 ASDQTRA
+51 ASQQTQA
-58 KTDALN
+58 KMNTLS
-64 RLIEAQKEKV
+64 RLIDAQKEKV
-74 RALRQAYDQNKAKL
+74 KALRQAYDQNKAKL

-103 RAVADLNRFENELK
+103 KAVADLNRFENELK
-117 QVNRQAEQK
+117 QVNKQAEQK
-126 GMDKLNN
+126 GMDTLNH
-133 SLKAL
+133 SLQSL
-138 QAEFQSV
+138 QAEFQSI

-152 SNATEQTRAKI
+152 FHATEQTRAKV
-163 DVLSRMVDKQK
+163 DVLSRTVDKQK
-174 EKIRELQSA
+174 EKMRELQQA
-183 YNRAKAEE
+183 YHRAKTEE

-203 QIHRATGE
+203 QIHRATAE
-211 LNRFETQL
+211 LNRFETGL
-219 QQSNRELEEQGNR
+219 QQSNRELEQQGNR
-232 LLNFGNRMESLG
+232 LLNFGNRMETLG

-324 LIKAGVSLKDI
+324 LIKAGVGLTDI
-335 INGGLEGALNLAA
+335 IDGGLEGALSLAA

-368 KKDGLSVTDAANL
+368 KRDGLSVTDAANL

-408 GAGMTFKDTSTA
+408 GAGMTFRDTATA

-492 ESYVMKT
+492 EKYVMKS
-499 EGVKKWNDKCDTTFR
+499 EGVTKWNDKCDTTFR

-529 QEGHI
+529 QQGHI

-631 VSAFVAGLQ
+631 ISAFVGGLQ

-668 AIATVIGVVLAAVGM
+668 AIATGIGVVLAAVGM
-683 VVSGIGA
+683 VVSGIGSLA
-690 LGVALGTLATSLGI
+690 VAMGVATAATSVTGAVLGI
-704 AGGVAGLL
+704 V

-751 DRFATNTE
+751 DRFTTNTE
-759 GKISS
+759 GKVSS

-783 LTEIRLN
+783 LTDIRLN

-832 ADSYVLTAEEENKRI
+832 SDSYVLTSEEENKRM
-847 EQLNQH
+847 EQLNQR
-853 YEQEKLKTQ
+853 YEEEKLKTQ

-880 ELTTSERISLQALQD
+880 ELTTSERIFLQALQD

-934 VENSAKARDK
+934 VQHSAETRDK
-944 VIEDAK
+944 VIADAK
-950 KTRDEKIA
+950 KTRDDKIA

-965 ENKTITA
+965 ENKTINTE
-972 DEANAIIAEAK
+972 EANAIIAEAK

-990 STAKDKHKEIVD
+990 STAKDKHTEVVN
-1002 EAKSQAGEHVNQVDW
+1002 EAKAQAGEHANQVDW
-1017 ETGQVKSKYQVMK
+1017 ETGQIKSKYQEMK
-1030 DDVVRKMKEMWS
+1030 DNVVRKMQETWS
-1042 DVTNKYEDMKN
+1042 GIKN
-1053 SASSKVE
+1053 WWEETKKSTSSTVE
-1060 EIKNTVSRKFEEKKK
+1060 EVKNIVSRKFEEKKK
-1075 AVTDKMSEIKR
+1075 SVTDKMKEIQSG
-1086 DIEDKWNT
+1086 IEEKWNT
-1094 VEKFFKSINLRS
+1094 VEKFFSTINLRS
-1106 IGKSIIEGLEKG
+1106 IGKSIIEGLENG
-1118 LDDATGGLYSKAK
+1118 LDDATGGLYRKAK
-1131 NIAGEIKNTI
+1131 SIAGEIKKTI
-1141 AGALDINSPSKVMIP
+1141 SGALEVNSPSKVMIP
-1156 LGSAVPEGLGV
+1156 IGSAVPEGVGV
-1167 GIDKGQVFV
+1167 GIDRGKRFV
-1176 VDAAKRV
+1176 VDAAKNV
-1183 VGALNYQMSN
+1183 VGTVKKQMGNMPSVFDFGFQTSHYSVPNDAVSGLTNYMQPTIPN
-1193 IGSAFS
+1193 NSATS
-1199 GMASDGL
+1199 
-1206 RKISESDLFQF
+1206 KKVFQ
-1217 NGDDPLSKYFNAIF
+1217 N
-1231 IDGDWRNDWITH
+1231 RR
-1243 IPENI
+1243 PE
-1248 RDTVRSIGAQ
+1248 
-1258 LERFQGLSKA
+1258 
-1268 DVKSFPGWK
+1268 
-1277 EVLSD
+1277 
-1282 NPGEVWYRP
+1282 
-1291 LETPEQRS
+1291 
-1299 YANQIEKELNL
+1299 EKELNL

-1322 LANGSYTYTT
+1322 LAGGTYRYTT
-1332 KLQDREQKRR
+1332 ELQDRDRQRKEQ
-1342 AEF
+1342 F

>member
-1 MMANEM
+1 MANEM
-7 NNLVVRLSL
+7 NNLVVKLSL

-41 ISTGMGGFAN
+41 VSTGMGGFAS
-51 ASDQTRA
+51 ASQQTQA
-58 KTDALN
+58 KMDTLS
-64 RLIEAQKEKV
+64 RLIDAQKEKV
-74 RALRQAYDQNKAKL
+74 KALRQAYDQNKAKL

-103 RAVADLNRFENELK
+103 KAVADLNRFENELK
-117 QVNRQAEQK
+117 QVNKQAEQK

-133 SLKAL
+133 SLKSL
-138 QAEFQSV
+138 QAEFQSI

-163 DVLSRMVDKQK
+163 DVLSRTVDKQK
-174 EKIRELQSA
+174 EKIRELQQA
-183 YNRAKAEE
+183 YNRAKTEE

-203 QIHRATGE
+203 QIHRATSE

-219 QQSNRELEEQGNR
+219 QQANRELDQQGNR
-232 LLNFGNRMESLG
+232 LLNFGNRMEEMG

-297 SKLSELAVKYGEDT
+297 GKLSELAVKYGEDT

-324 LIKAGVSLKDI
+324 LIKAGVGLTDI

-368 KKDGLSVTDAANL
+368 KRDGLSVTDAANL

-408 GAGMTFKDTSTA
+408 GAGMTFKDTATA

-450 EAYNKMAD
+450 EAYNKMKD

-468 GFDFLVKNGITP
+468 GFDFLVQNGITP
-480 ASRSVGDIEVAL
+480 ASRSVGDIETAL
-492 ESYVMKT
+492 EKYVMKT
-499 EGVKKWNDKCDTTFR
+499 EGVKKWNEKCETTFR

-529 QEGHI
+529 QQGHI

-539 ISGILHE
+539 ISGILKE
-546 SMKGLTDQQ
+546 SMKDLTDQQ

-606 KGRIEQLSGAFDTM
+606 KGRIGQLSGAFDTM

-640 KLVDGFN
+640 HLVDGFN

-690 LGVALGTLATSLGI
+690 LGIALGTLATSLGI

-723 GVVAAAVGVGVLAY
+723 GVVAAAVAVGVLAY

-751 DRFATNTE
+751 DRFTTNTE
-759 GKISS
+759 GKVSS

-818 ARQQKEIEGLKKFF
+818 ARQQKEMEGLKKFF

-880 ELTTSERISLQALQD
+880 ELTTTERISLQALQD

-934 VENSAKARDK
+934 VQHSAEARDK
-944 VIEDAK
+944 VIADAK
-950 KTRDEKIA
+950 KTRDDKIA

-972 DEANAIIAEAK
+972 EEANAIIAEAK

-990 STAKDKHKEIVD
+990 STARDKHAEIVS
-1002 EAKSQAGEHVNQVDW
+1002 EAQAQAGEHVNQVNW
-1017 ETGQVKSKYQVMK
+1017 ETGEIKSKYQVMK
-1030 DDVVRKMKEMWS
+1030 DDVVQKMQELWS
-1042 DVTNKYEDMKN
+1042 GVTTWWEETKN
-1053 SASSKVE
+1053 SASNKVE
-1060 EIKNTVSRKFEEKKK
+1060 EIKNTVSQKFSEKVQ
-1075 AVTDKMSEIKR
+1075 AVKDKMSEVKSG
-1086 DIEDKWNT
+1086 IEEKWSE
-1094 VEKFFKSINLRS
+1094 VESFFSSIDLSS
-1106 IGKSIIEGLEKG
+1106 IGSSIIEGLESG
-1118 LDDATGGLYSKAK
+1118 LDSATDGLYSKAK
-1131 NIAGEIKNTI
+1131 GIASEIKSTI
-1141 AGALDINSPSKVMIP
+1141 SGALEINSPSKVMIP
-1156 LGSAVPEGLGV
+1156 VGSAVPEGMGV
-1167 GIDKGQVFV
+1167 GMDRGKRFLIDASRR
-1176 VDAAKRV
+1176 AASTLQTEMNNMPNIHTPNFAVPNQITSGETINRSSQSQPY
-1183 VGALNYQMSN
+1183 NYDRN
-1193 IGSAFS
+1193 NYN
-1199 GMASDGL
+1199 L
-1206 RKISESDLFQF
+1206 SEKKPVQIIIKDREL
-1217 NGDDPLSKYFNAIF
+1217 A
-1231 IDGDWRNDWITH
+1231 
-1243 IPENI
+1243 
-1248 RDTVRSIGAQ
+1248 
-1258 LERFQGLSKA
+1258 
-1268 DVKSFPGWK
+1268 
-1277 EVLSD
+1277 EVLLS
-1282 NPGEVWYRP
+1282 P
-1291 LETPEQRS
+1291 LDLLQG
-1299 YANQIEKELNL
+1299 NQYSTSLFVQGVK
-1310 TLNMTNVLDGKE
+1310 G
-1322 LANGSYTYTT
+1322 
-1332 KLQDREQKRR
+1332 
-1342 AEF
+1342 

>member
-1 MMANEM
+1 MANEM

-51 ASDQTRA
+51 ASEQTRA

-64 RLIEAQKEKV
+64 RIIEAQKEKI

-103 RAVADLNRFENELK
+103 KAVADLNRFENELK
-117 QVNRQAEQK
+117 QVNKQAEQK

-133 SLKAL
+133 SLKSL
-138 QAEFQSV
+138 QAEFQSI

-152 SNATEQTRAKI
+152 SNATEQTRAKV

-174 EKIRELQSA
+174 EKIRELQQA
-183 YNRAKAEE
+183 YNRAKTEE
-191 GEASQSAQRYAE
+191 GEASQSAQHYAE
-203 QIHRATGE
+203 QIHRATAE
-211 LNRFETQL
+211 LNRFENELRQSNNEL
-219 QQSNRELEEQGNR
+219 DQQSNR
-232 LLNFGNRMESLG
+232 LLNFGSRMETLG
-244 NHLQNAGMQIGMV
+244 NHLQNAGMQISMV

-275 SMNFEQQMANIK
+275 SMNFEQQMANVK
-287 AVSGATGQEM
+287 AVSGSTGEEM
-297 SKLSELAVKYGEDT
+297 KKLSELSVEMGEKT
-311 KYSSVEAG
+311 RFSSVEAG
-319 KGIEE
+319 KGVEE
-324 LIKAGVSLKDI
+324 LIKAGVGLTDI
-335 INGGLEGALNLAA
+335 INGGLEGALNLAT

-368 KKDGLSVTDAANL
+368 KADHLSVADAANIL
-381 LAGAANASATDVH
+381 SGAANASATDVR
-394 ELKYGLSASAAVAA
+394 ELKYGLSASSAVAA
-408 GAGMTFKDTSTA
+408 GAGMTFKDTATA

-435 TSLKTMLMRLNPSTK
+435 TSLKTMLMRLNPTTK
-450 EAYNKMAD
+450 EAFKQMRD

-480 ASRSVGDIEVAL
+480 VSHSVTDIENSL
-492 ESYVMKT
+492 GQYVMQL

-514 ELATSSAFL
+514 ELAVSSSFL

-529 QEGHI
+529 QQGHI

-539 ISGILHE
+539 ISGTLNE

-575 FNEGSQGVNKMYTE
+575 FKEGAKGVNEMWDS

-594 ALETANTKMNTL
+594 AADVAATKLDTL
-606 KGRIEQLSGAFDTM
+606 KGRITLLNSAFSTM

-631 VSAFVAGLQ
+631 ISVFVAGLQ
-640 KLVDGFN
+640 KLVEGFN
-647 ALPGPI
+647 ALPGPV

-668 AIATVIGVVLAAVGM
+668 AVATAIGVVLAAVGM
-683 VVSGIGA
+683 IMSGIGA
-690 LGVALGTLATSLGI
+690 LATSLGI
-704 AGGVAGLL
+704 VGGAAGLASAAVGFL
-712 AAALGPVAIAL
+712 GSAIGLLLGPVGLVAAALIGT
-723 GVVAAAVGVGVLAY
+723 GVVAY
-737 KGYQKATEDSIASV
+737 KAYQKATEDSIASV

-759 GKISS
+759 GKVSS

-807 KLANTIIEKTN
+807 KLTNTIIEKTN
-818 ARQQKEIEGLKKFF
+818 ARQQKEMEGLKKFF
-832 ADSYVLTAEEENKRI
+832 ADSYVLTSEEENKRM
-847 EQLNQH
+847 EQMNQR

-868 KEILQ
+868 KEIIQ
-873 TAARENR
+873 TAANEKR

-919 RVQASEISARQAAEV
+919 RLQASEISARQAAEV
-934 VENSAKARDK
+934 VQHSAEARDK
-944 VIEDAK
+944 VIADAK
-950 KTRDEKIA
+950 KTCDDKIA

-972 DEANAIIAEAK
+972 EEADAIIAEAK
-983 RQYDSTV
+983 RQYDGTV
-990 STAKDKHKEIVD
+990 STARDKHQEIVS
-1002 EAKSQAGEHVNQVDW
+1002 EAQAQAGEHVNQVDW
-1017 ETGQVKSKYQVMK
+1017 ETGEIKSKYQVMK
-1030 DDVVRKMKEMWS
+1030 DDVVRKMQDLWS
-1042 DVTNKYEDMKN
+1042 GVTTWWEDTKT
-1053 SASSKVE
+1053 SASNAVE
-1060 EIKNTVSRKFEEKKK
+1060 EIKNTVSRKFEEKVQ
-1075 AVTDKMSEIKR
+1075 AVKDKMSEVKNG
-1086 DIEDKWNT
+1086 IEDKWHE
-1094 VEKFFKSINLRS
+1094 VESFFSSIDLSS
-1106 IGKSIIEGLEKG
+1106 IGSSIIEGLESG
-1118 LDDATGGLYSKAK
+1118 LDSATGGLYSKAK
-1131 NIAGEIKNTI
+1131 EIAGEIKSTI
-1141 AGALDINSPSKVMIP
+1141 SGALDINSPSKVMIP
-1156 LGSAVPEGLGV
+1156 VGSAVPEGMGV
-1167 GIDKGQVFV
+1167 GMDRGKRFLI
-1176 VDAAKRV
+1176 DAARRSANTLQSEMNNMPTVYTPSFSMPGQMNSQETTRMPNAQTQGYNHNNYNLSQKQPVQIV
-1183 VGALNYQMSN
+1183 VNDMALAEVLLSPLDLLQGNK
-1193 IGSAFS
+1193 FS
-1199 GMASDGL
+1199 T
-1206 RKISESDLFQF
+1206 DLF
-1217 NGDDPLSKYFNAIF
+1217 I
-1231 IDGDWRNDWITH
+1231 
-1243 IPENI
+1243 
-1248 RDTVRSIGAQ
+1248 
-1258 LERFQGLSKA
+1258 QG
-1268 DVKSFPGWK
+1268 VKG
-1277 EVLSD
+1277 
-1282 NPGEVWYRP
+1282 
-1291 LETPEQRS
+1291 
-1299 YANQIEKELNL
+1299 
-1310 TLNMTNVLDGKE
+1310 
-1322 LANGSYTYTT
+1322 
-1332 KLQDREQKRR
+1332 
-1342 AEF
+1342 

>member
-1 MMANEM
+1 MKIGVYEIK
-7 NNLVVRLSL
+7 SSYIT
-16 DNVNFRQGIANSG
+16 NV
-29 RAVRTLQNELKS
+29 
-41 ISTGMGGFAN
+41 
-51 ASDQTRA
+51 
-58 KTDALN
+58 
-64 RLIEAQKEKV
+64 
-74 RALRQAYDQNKAKL
+74 
-88 GENDAATQRYASQVN
+88 
-103 RAVADLNRFENELK
+103 
-117 QVNRQAEQK
+117 
-126 GMDKLNN
+126 
-133 SLKAL
+133 
-138 QAEFQSV
+138 
-145 TTGMGGF
+145 
-152 SNATEQTRAKI
+152 
-163 DVLSRMVDKQK
+163 
-174 EKIRELQSA
+174 
-183 YNRAKAEE
+183 
-191 GEASQSAQRYAE
+191 
-203 QIHRATGE
+203 
-211 LNRFETQL
+211 
-219 QQSNRELEEQGNR
+219 
-232 LLNFGNRMESLG
+232 
-244 NHLQNAGMQIGMV
+244 
-257 FGGMT
+257 
-262 YAIGRGLKSAVEE
+262 
-275 SMNFEQQMANIK
+275 
-287 AVSGATGQEM
+287 
-297 SKLSELAVKYGEDT
+297 
-311 KYSSVEAG
+311 
-319 KGIEE
+319 
-324 LIKAGVSLKDI
+324 
-335 INGGLEGALNLAA
+335 
-348 AGELELGEAAEI
+348 
-360 ASTALNAF
+360 
-368 KKDGLSVTDAANL
+368 
-381 LAGAANASATDVH
+381 
-394 ELKYGLSASAAVAA
+394 
-408 GAGMTFKDTSTA
+408 
-420 LAVFAQNGLKGSDAG
+420 KGSDAG

-450 EAYNKMAD
+450 EAYNKMRD

-468 GFDFLVKNGITP
+468 GFDFLVKNGIQP
-480 ASRSVGDIEVAL
+480 ASRNVGDIEVAL
-492 ESYVMKT
+492 EQYVMKT
-499 EGVKKWNDKCDTTFR
+499 EGVTKWNDKCDTTFR

-529 QEGHI
+529 QQGHI

-539 ISGILHE
+539 ISGTLHE
-546 SMKGLTDQQ
+546 SMKDLTDQQ

-575 FNEGSQGVNKMYTE
+575 FKEGAKGVNEMWDS

-594 ALETANTKMNTL
+594 AADVAATKIDTL
-606 KGRIEQLSGAFDTM
+606 QGRITLLDSAFSTM

-647 ALPGPI
+647 SLPGPV

-668 AIATVIGVVLAAVGM
+668 AVATAIGVVLAAVGM
-683 VVSGIGA
+683 IMSGIGA
-690 LGVALGTLATSLGI
+690 LATALGI
-704 AGGVAGLL
+704 AGGAAGLAGAAVGML
-712 AAALGPVAIAL
+712 GSTLGVLLGPVGLIAAALIGT
-723 GVVAAAVGVGVLAY
+723 GVVAY
-737 KGYQKATEDSIASV
+737 KAYQKATEDSIASV

-759 GKISS
+759 GKVSS

-990 STAKDKHKEIVD
+990 STARDKHKEIVS
-1002 EAKSQAGEHVNQVDW
+1002 EAKSQAGEHANQVDW
-1017 ETGQVKSKYQVMK
+1017 ETGQVKSKFEVMK
-1030 DDVVRKMKEMWS
+1030 DDVVRKMKEMGS
-1042 DVTNKYEDMKN
+1042 DVSNKYDEMKN
-1053 SASSKVE
+1053 AASNKVE
-1060 EIKNTVSRKFEEKKK
+1060 EIKNTVLRKFEEQKK
-1075 AVTDKMSEIKR
+1075 AVKDKMSEIKH

-1094 VEKFFKSINLRS
+1094 VEKFFSTINLRS
-1106 IGKSIIEGLEKG
+1106 IGKSIIEGLGKG
-1118 LDDATGGLYSKAK
+1118 LDDASGGLFSKAAG
-1131 NIAGEIKNTI
+1131 IANDIKKTI
-1141 AGALDINSPSKVMIP
+1141 SGALEINSPSKVMIP
-1156 LGSAVPEGLGV
+1156 VGSAVPEGVGV
-1167 GIDKGQVFV
+1167 GMDKGKRFV
-1176 VDAAKRV
+1176 VDAAKNV
-1183 VGALNYQMSN
+1183 VGTVKKQMSN
-1193 IGSAFS
+1193 MPSVFDLGFQTAHYSIPHNAF
-1199 GMASDGL
+1199 GD
-1206 RKISESDLFQF
+1206 F
-1217 NGDDPLSKYFNAIF
+1217 NGYTQPQSLYNNAPTAKTMF
-1231 IDGDWRNDWITH
+1231 
-1243 IPENI
+1243 
-1248 RDTVRSIGAQ
+1248 
-1258 LERFQGLSKA
+1258 
-1268 DVKSFPGWK
+1268 
-1277 EVLSD
+1277 SD
-1282 NPGEVWYRP
+1282 RLGR
-1291 LETPEQRS
+1291 EQ
-1299 YANQIEKELNL
+1299 ELNL
-1310 TLNMTNVLDGKE
+1310 TVNMTNVLDGKE
-1322 LANGSYTYTT
+1322 LANGSYAYTT
-1332 KLQDREQKRR
+1332 KLQDRDQKRR

>member
-1 MMANEM
+1 MANEM

-41 ISTGMGGFAN
+41 VSTGMGGFAS
-51 ASDQTRA
+51 ASQQTQA
-58 KTDALN
+58 KMDTLS
-64 RLIEAQKEKV
+64 RLIDAQKEKV
-74 RALRQAYDQNKAKL
+74 KALRQAYDQNKAKL

-103 RAVADLNRFENELK
+103 KAVADLNRFENELK
-117 QVNRQAEQK
+117 QVNKQAEQK
-126 GMDKLNN
+126 GIDKLNN
-133 SLKAL
+133 SLKSL
-138 QAEFQSV
+138 QAEFQSI
-145 TTGMGGF
+145 TSGMGGF
-152 SNATEQTRAKI
+152 SNATEQTRAKV
-163 DVLSRMVDKQK
+163 DVLTRMVDKQK
-174 EKIRELQSA
+174 EKIRELQQA
-183 YNRAKAEE
+183 YNRAKTEE

-203 QIHRATGE
+203 QLHRATAE
-211 LNRFETQL
+211 LHQFETGL
-219 QQSNRELEEQGNR
+219 QQANRELEQQGNR
-232 LLNFGNRMESLG
+232 LLNFGNRMETLG

-287 AVSGATGQEM
+287 AVSGATGDEM
-297 SKLSELAVKYGEDT
+297 RKLSELAVKYGEDT

-324 LIKAGVSLKDI
+324 LIKAGVGLTDI

-368 KKDGLSVTDAANL
+368 KRDGLSVTDAANL

-408 GAGMTFKDTSTA
+408 GAGMTFRDTSTA

-450 EAYNKMAD
+450 EAYNKMKD

-468 GFDFLVKNGITP
+468 GFDFLVQNGITP

-492 ESYVMKT
+492 EKYVMKT
-499 EGVKKWNDKCDTTFR
+499 EGVKKWNDKCETTFR

-529 QEGHI
+529 QQGKI

-575 FNEGSQGVNKMYTE
+575 FNEGAQGVNKMYGE

-647 ALPGPI
+647 ALPGPV

-683 VVSGIGA
+683 VVSGIGS
-690 LGVALGTLATSLGI
+690 LGVALA
-704 AGGVAGLL
+704 AVGGVAGITAGVVGFLGGAISLL
-712 AAALGPVAIAL
+712 LGPVGLIAAALIGT
-723 GVVAAAVGVGVLAY
+723 GVVAY
-737 KGYQKATEDSIASV
+737 KAYQKATEDSIASV

-759 GKISS
+759 GKVSS
-764 STKKVLGEYFKLSD
+764 STKKVLSEYFKLSD

-832 ADSYVLTAEEENKRI
+832 ADSYVLTAEEEAKRI
-847 EQLNQH
+847 EQMNQH

-934 VENSAKARDK
+934 VKNSADTRDK
-944 VIEDAK
+944 VIADAK
-950 KTRDEKIA
+950 KTRDDKIA

-972 DEANAIIAEAK
+972 EEANAIIAEAK

-990 STAKDKHKEIVD
+990 STARDKHQEIVS
-1002 EAKSQAGEHVNQVDW
+1002 EAKAQAGEHANQVDW
-1017 ETGQVKSKYQVMK
+1017 ETGQVKSKFEVMK
-1030 DDVVRKMKEMWS
+1030 DDVVRKMKEMGS
-1042 DVTNKYEDMKN
+1042 DVSNKYDEMKN
-1053 SASSKVE
+1053 AASNKVE

-1075 AVTDKMSEIKR
+1075 AALDKMSEIKSG
-1086 DIEDKWNT
+1086 IEDKWNA
-1094 VEKFFKSINLRS
+1094 VEKFFSTINLYS
-1106 IGKSIIEGLEKG
+1106 IGKSILEGLG
-1118 LDDATGGLYSKAK
+1118 RGIDDASGGLFSKAAG
-1131 NIAGEIKNTI
+1131 IASEIKKTI
-1141 AGALDINSPSKVMIP
+1141 SGALEINSPSKVMIP
-1156 LGSAVPEGLGV
+1156 VGSAVPEGVGV
-1167 GIDKGQVFV
+1167 GMDKGKRFV
-1176 VDAAKRV
+1176 VDAAKNV
-1183 VGALNYQMSN
+1183 VGTVKKQMGNMPSVFDFGFQTSHYSVPN
-1193 IGSAFS
+1193 DLVS
-1199 GMASDGL
+1199 GFTDYTQPNTSHSSSSTSK
-1206 RKISESDLFQF
+1206 KI
-1217 NGDDPLSKYFNAIF
+1217 
-1231 IDGDWRNDWITH
+1231 
-1243 IPENI
+1243 
-1248 RDTVRSIGAQ
+1248 
-1258 LERFQGLSKA
+1258 
-1268 DVKSFPGWK
+1268 FPNRQA
-1277 EVLSD
+1277 E
-1282 NPGEVWYRP
+1282 
-1291 LETPEQRS
+1291 
-1299 YANQIEKELNL
+1299 EKELNL

-1322 LANGSYTYTT
+1322 LAGGTYMYTT
-1332 KLQDREQKRR
+1332 DFQDRDKKRKSQ
-1342 AEF
+1342 F

>member
-1 MMANEM
+1 M
-7 NNLVVRLSL
+7 NNLVVKLSL

-41 ISTGMGGFAN
+41 VSTGMGGFAS
-51 ASDQTRA
+51 ASQQTQA
-58 KTDALN
+58 KMDTLS
-64 RLIEAQKEKV
+64 RLIDAQKEKV
-74 RALRQAYDQNKAKL
+74 KALRQAYDQNKAKL

-103 RAVADLNRFENELK
+103 KAVADLNRFENELK
-117 QVNRQAEQK
+117 QVNKQAEQK

-133 SLKAL
+133 SLKSL
-138 QAEFQSV
+138 QAEFQSI

-163 DVLSRMVDKQK
+163 DVLSRTVDKQK
-174 EKIRELQSA
+174 EKIRELQQA
-183 YNRAKAEE
+183 YNRAKTEE

-203 QIHRATGE
+203 QIHRATSE

-219 QQSNRELEEQGNR
+219 QQANRELDQQGNR
-232 LLNFGNRMESLG
+232 LLNFGNRMEELG

-297 SKLSELAVKYGEDT
+297 GKLSELAVKYGEDT

-324 LIKAGVSLKDI
+324 LIKAGVGLTDI

-368 KKDGLSVTDAANL
+368 KRDGLSVTDAANL

-435 TSLKTMLMRLNPSTK
+435 TSLKTMLMRLNPTTK

-480 ASRSVGDIEVAL
+480 ASRSVGDIETAL
-492 ESYVMKT
+492 EKYVMKT
-499 EGVKKWNDKCDTTFR
+499 EGAKKWNEKCETTFR

-529 QEGHI
+529 QQGHI

-539 ISGILHE
+539 ISGILKE
-546 SMKGLTDQQ
+546 SMKNLTDQQ

-640 KLVDGFN
+640 SLVDGFN

-723 GVVAAAVGVGVLAY
+723 GVVAAAVAVGVLAY

-751 DRFATNTE
+751 DRFTTNTE
-759 GKISS
+759 GKVSS
-764 STKKVLGEYFKLSD
+764 STKKVMGEYFKLSD
-778 GIRQK
+778 DIRQK

-807 KLANTIIEKTN
+807 KLATTIIEKTN
-818 ARQQKEIEGLKKFF
+818 ARQQKEMEGLKKFF

-880 ELTTSERISLQALQD
+880 ELTTTERISLQALQD

-934 VENSAKARDK
+934 VQHSAEARDK
-944 VIEDAK
+944 VIADAK
-950 KTRDEKIA
+950 KTRDDKIA

-972 DEANAIIAEAK
+972 EEANAIIAEAK

-990 STAKDKHKEIVD
+990 STARDKHTEIVG
-1002 EAKSQAGEHVNQVDW
+1002 EAKAQAGEHVNEVDW
-1017 ETGQVKSKYQVMK
+1017 ETGEIKSKYQVMK
-1030 DDVVRKMKEMWS
+1030 DDVVQKMQELWS
-1042 DVTNKYEDMKN
+1042 GVTTWWEETKT
-1053 SASSKVE
+1053 SASNKVE
-1060 EIKNTVSRKFEEKKK
+1060 EIKNTVSQKFSEKVQ
-1075 AVTDKMSEIKR
+1075 AVKDKMSEVKSG
-1086 DIEDKWNT
+1086 IEEKWSE
-1094 VEKFFKSINLRS
+1094 VESFFSSIDLSS
-1106 IGKSIIEGLEKG
+1106 IGSSIIEGLESG
-1118 LDDATGGLYSKAK
+1118 LDSATDGLYSKAK
-1131 NIAGEIKNTI
+1131 GIASEIKNTI
-1141 AGALDINSPSKVMIP
+1141 SGALEINSPSKVMIP
-1156 LGSAVPEGLGV
+1156 VGSAVPEGMGV
-1167 GIDKGQVFV
+1167 GMDRGKRFLIDASRR
-1176 VDAAKRV
+1176 AAST
-1183 VGALNYQMSN
+1183 LQTEMNNMPN
-1193 IGSAFS
+1193 IHTPNF
-1199 GMASDGL
+1199 
-1206 RKISESDLFQF
+1206 
-1217 NGDDPLSKYFNAIF
+1217 
-1231 IDGDWRNDWITH
+1231 
-1243 IPENI
+1243 
-1248 RDTVRSIGAQ
+1248 TV
-1258 LERFQGLSKA
+1258 
-1268 DVKSFPGWK
+1268 P
-1277 EVLSD
+1277 
-1282 NPGEVWYRP
+1282 
-1291 LETPEQRS
+1291 
-1299 YANQIEKELNL
+1299 NQITSGETISRSSQTQPYNYERNNYNLSEKKPVQIIIN
-1310 TLNMTNVLDGKE
+1310 DKE
-1322 LANGSYTYTT
+1322 LAEVLLSPLDL
-1332 KLQDREQKRR
+1332 LQGNQYSTSLFVQGVKG
-1342 AEF
+1342 

>member
-1 MMANEM
+1 MKIGEYEIK
-7 NNLVVRLSL
+7 SSYIT
-16 DNVNFRQGIANSG
+16 NV
-29 RAVRTLQNELKS
+29 
-41 ISTGMGGFAN
+41 
-51 ASDQTRA
+51 
-58 KTDALN
+58 
-64 RLIEAQKEKV
+64 
-74 RALRQAYDQNKAKL
+74 
-88 GENDAATQRYASQVN
+88 
-103 RAVADLNRFENELK
+103 
-117 QVNRQAEQK
+117 
-126 GMDKLNN
+126 
-133 SLKAL
+133 
-138 QAEFQSV
+138 
-145 TTGMGGF
+145 
-152 SNATEQTRAKI
+152 
-163 DVLSRMVDKQK
+163 
-174 EKIRELQSA
+174 
-183 YNRAKAEE
+183 
-191 GEASQSAQRYAE
+191 
-203 QIHRATGE
+203 
-211 LNRFETQL
+211 
-219 QQSNRELEEQGNR
+219 
-232 LLNFGNRMESLG
+232 
-244 NHLQNAGMQIGMV
+244 
-257 FGGMT
+257 
-262 YAIGRGLKSAVEE
+262 
-275 SMNFEQQMANIK
+275 
-287 AVSGATGQEM
+287 
-297 SKLSELAVKYGEDT
+297 
-311 KYSSVEAG
+311 
-319 KGIEE
+319 
-324 LIKAGVSLKDI
+324 
-335 INGGLEGALNLAA
+335 
-348 AGELELGEAAEI
+348 
-360 ASTALNAF
+360 
-368 KKDGLSVTDAANL
+368 
-381 LAGAANASATDVH
+381 
-394 ELKYGLSASAAVAA
+394 
-408 GAGMTFKDTSTA
+408 
-420 LAVFAQNGLKGSDAG
+420 KGSDAG

-450 EAYNKMAD
+450 EAYNKMKD

-468 GFDFLVKNGITP
+468 GFDFLVKNGIQP
-480 ASRSVGDIEVAL
+480 ASRNVGDIEVAL
-492 ESYVMKT
+492 EKYVMKT
-499 EGVKKWNDKCDTTFR
+499 EGVTKWNDKCDTAFR

-529 QEGHI
+529 QQGHI

-539 ISGILHE
+539 ISGTLHE
-546 SMKGLTDQQ
+546 SMKDLTDQQ

-575 FNEGSQGVNKMYTE
+575 FKEGAKGVNEMWDS

-594 ALETANTKMNTL
+594 AADVAATKIDTL
-606 KGRIEQLSGAFDTM
+606 QGRITLLDSAFSTM

-647 ALPGPI
+647 SLPGPV

-668 AIATVIGVVLAAVGM
+668 AVATAIGVVLAAVGM
-683 VVSGIGA
+683 IMSGIGA
-690 LGVALGTLATSLGI
+690 LATALGI
-704 AGGVAGLL
+704 AGGAAGLAGAAVGML
-712 AAALGPVAIAL
+712 GSALGVLLGPVGLIAAALIGT
-723 GVVAAAVGVGVLAY
+723 GVVAY
-737 KGYQKATEDSIASV
+737 KAYQKATEDSIASV

-759 GKISS
+759 GKVSS

-796 EQSQKLIGQYD
+796 KQSQKLIGQYD

-902 EHMSKNQMEQKV
+902 EHMSKNQLEQKV

-965 ENKTITA
+965 ENKTINA

-990 STAKDKHKEIVD
+990 STARDKHREIVS
-1002 EAKSQAGEHVNQVDW
+1002 EAKSQAGEHANQVDW
-1017 ETGQVKSKYQVMK
+1017 ETGQIKSKYQVMK
-1030 DDVVRKMKEMWS
+1030 DDVVQKMKETWS
-1042 DVTNKYEDMKN
+1042 GITKWWEETKT
-1053 SASSKVE
+1053 SASNKVE

-1075 AVTDKMSEIKR
+1075 AVVDKMKEIKS

-1094 VEKFFKSINLRS
+1094 VEKFFSTINLRS

-1131 NIAGEIKNTI
+1131 SIAGEIKKTI
-1141 AGALDINSPSKVMIP
+1141 SGALEINSPSKVMIP
-1156 LGSAVPEGLGV
+1156 VGSAVPEGVGV
-1167 GIDKGQVFV
+1167 GMDRGKRFV
-1176 VDAAKRV
+1176 VDAAKNV
-1183 VGALNYQMSN
+1183 VGTVKKQMSN
-1193 IGSAFS
+1193 MPSVFDFG
-1199 GMASDGL
+1199 
-1206 RKISESDLFQF
+1206 FQTSHYSIPHNALGDF
-1217 NGDDPLSKYFNAIF
+1217 NGYTQTQSPYNNAPTARTMF
-1231 IDGDWRNDWITH
+1231 SD
-1243 IPENI
+1243 
-1248 RDTVRSIGAQ
+1248 RSG
-1258 LERFQGLSKA
+1258 R
-1268 DVKSFPGWK
+1268 
-1277 EVLSD
+1277 
-1282 NPGEVWYRP
+1282 
-1291 LETPEQRS
+1291 EQ
-1299 YANQIEKELNL
+1299 ELNL
-1310 TLNMTNVLDGKE
+1310 TVNMTNVLDGKE
-1322 LANGSYTYTT
+1322 LANGSYAYTT
-1332 KLQDREQKRR
+1332 KLQDREQKRK

>member
-1 MMANEM
+1 M

-16 DNVNFRQGIANSG
+16 DNVNFRQGITNSG
-29 RAVRTLQNELKS
+29 RAVRTLQNELKA

-51 ASDQTRA
+51 ASQQTQA
-58 KTDALN
+58 KMNTLS
-64 RLIEAQKEKV
+64 RLIDAQKEKV
-74 RALRQAYDQNKAKL
+74 KALRQAYDQNKAKL

-103 RAVADLNRFENELK
+103 KAVADLNRFENELK
-117 QVNRQAEQK
+117 QVNRQAQQTAL
-126 GMDKLNN
+126 DKLNN
-133 SLKAL
+133 ALKSL
-138 QAEFQSV
+138 QAEFQAV
-145 TTGMGGF
+145 TTGMHGYT
-152 SNATEQTRAKI
+152 NATEQTRAKI

-174 EKIRELQSA
+174 EKMRELQSA
-183 YNRAKAEE
+183 YNRAKTEE

-203 QIHRATGE
+203 QIHRATAE
-211 LNRFETQL
+211 LNRFETEL
-219 QQSNRELEEQGNR
+219 RQSNHELEQQGNR
-232 LLNFGNRMESLG
+232 LLNFGNRMETLG

-262 YAIGRGLKSAVEE
+262 YAIGRGLKAAVTE

-287 AVSGATGQEM
+287 AVSGSTGEEM
-297 SKLSELAVKYGEDT
+297 KKLSELAVNMGETT
-311 KYSSVEAG
+311 KYSSVQAG
-319 KGIEE
+319 QGIEE
-324 LIKAGVSLKDI
+324 LIKAGVSLTDI
-335 INGGLEGALNLAA
+335 INGGLEGALNLAT

-368 KKDGLSVTDAANL
+368 KADHLSVADAANIL
-381 LAGAANASATDVH
+381 SGAANASATDVR
-394 ELKYGLSASAAVAA
+394 ELKYGLAASSAVAA
-408 GAGMTFKDTSTA
+408 GAGMTFKDTATT

-450 EAYNKMAD
+450 EAYNKMKD

-468 GFDFLVKNGITP
+468 GFDFLVKNGIQP
-480 ASRSVGDIEVAL
+480 ASRNVGDIEVAL
-492 ESYVMKT
+492 EKYVMKT
-499 EGVKKWNDKCDTTFR
+499 EGVTKWNDKCDTTFR

-529 QEGHI
+529 QQGHI

-539 ISGILHE
+539 ISGTLHE
-546 SMKGLTDQQ
+546 SMKDLTDQQ

-575 FNEGSQGVNKMYTE
+575 FKEGAKGVNEMWDS

-594 ALETANTKMNTL
+594 AADVAATKIDTL
-606 KGRIEQLSGAFDTM
+606 KGRLTLLDSAFSTM

-631 VSAFVAGLQ
+631 VSVFVAGLQ

-647 ALPGPI
+647 ALPGPV

-683 VVSGIGA
+683 VVSGIGS

-759 GKISS
+759 GKVSS

-934 VENSAKARDK
+934 VKNSADTRDK
-944 VIEDAK
+944 VIADAK
-950 KTRDEKIA
+950 KTRDDKIA

-972 DEANAIIAEAK
+972 EEANAIIAEAK

-990 STAKDKHKEIVD
+990 STAKDKHREIVS
-1002 EAKSQAGEHVNQVDW
+1002 EAKSQAGEHANQVDW

-1053 SASSKVE
+1053 SASNKVE

-1075 AVTDKMSEIKR
+1075 AVVDKMKEIKS
-1086 DIEDKWNT
+1086 DIEEKWNT
-1094 VEKFFKSINLRS
+1094 VEKFFRSINLRS
-1106 IGKSIIEGLEKG
+1106 IGKSIIEGLGKG
-1118 LDDATGGLYSKAK
+1118 IDDASGGLFSKAAG
-1131 NIAGEIKNTI
+1131 IANDIKKTI
-1141 AGALDINSPSKVMIP
+1141 SGALEINSPSKVMIP
-1156 LGSAVPEGLGV
+1156 VGSAVPEGVGV
-1167 GIDKGQVFV
+1167 GMDKGKRFV
-1176 VDAAKRV
+1176 VDAAKNV
-1183 VGALNYQMSN
+1183 VGTVKKQMGNMPSVFDFGFRTTQYSVPN
-1193 IGSAFS
+1193 GLVS
-1199 GMASDGL
+1199 GFADYT
-1206 RKISESDLFQF
+1206 QF
-1217 NGDDPLSKYFNAIF
+1217 NTYDSKPSTSKRIF
-1231 IDGDWRNDWITH
+1231 PNRQA
-1243 IPENI
+1243 E
-1248 RDTVRSIGAQ
+1248 
-1258 LERFQGLSKA
+1258 
-1268 DVKSFPGWK
+1268 
-1277 EVLSD
+1277 
-1282 NPGEVWYRP
+1282 
-1291 LETPEQRS
+1291 
-1299 YANQIEKELNL
+1299 EKELNL

-1322 LANGSYTYTT
+1322 LAGGTYMYTT
-1332 KLQDREQKRR
+1332 NLQERDKKRKSQ
-1342 AEF
+1342 F

>member
-1 MMANEM
+1 MANEM

-41 ISTGMGGFAN
+41 VSTGMGGFAS
-51 ASDQTRA
+51 ASQQTQA
-58 KTDALN
+58 KMDTLS
-64 RLIEAQKEKV
+64 RLIDAQKEKV
-74 RALRQAYDQNKAKL
+74 KALRQAYDQNKAKL

-103 RAVADLNRFENELK
+103 KAVADLNRFENELK
-117 QVNRQAEQK
+117 QVNKQAEQK

-133 SLKAL
+133 SLKSL
-138 QAEFQSV
+138 QAEFQSI

-152 SNATEQTRAKI
+152 SNATEQTRAKV
-163 DVLSRMVDKQK
+163 DVLSRTVDKQK
-174 EKIRELQSA
+174 EKIRELQQS
-183 YNRAKAEE
+183 YNRAKTEE

-203 QIHRATGE
+203 QIHRATAE
-211 LNRFETQL
+211 LNRFETGL
-219 QQSNRELEEQGNR
+219 QQANRELEQQGNR

-262 YAIGRGLKSAVEE
+262 YAIGRGLKSSVEE
-275 SMNFEQQMANIK
+275 SMNFEQQMANVK
-287 AVSGATGQEM
+287 AVSGSTGEEM
-297 SKLSELAVKYGEDT
+297 KKLSELSVEMGEKT
-311 KYSSVEAG
+311 KFSSVEAG
-319 KGIEE
+319 KGVEE
-324 LIKAGVSLKDI
+324 LIKAGVGLTDI
-335 INGGLEGALNLAA
+335 INGGLEGALNLAT

-368 KKDGLSVTDAANL
+368 KADHLSVADAANIL
-381 LAGAANASATDVH
+381 SGAANASATDVR
-394 ELKYGLSASAAVAA
+394 ELKYGLSASSAVAA
-408 GAGMTFKDTSTA
+408 GAGMTFKDTATT

-647 ALPGPI
+647 ALPGPV

-712 AAALGPVAIAL
+712 VAALGPVAIAL
-723 GVVAAAVGVGVLAY
+723 GVVAAAVAVGVLAY

-751 DRFATNTE
+751 DHFTTNTE
-759 GKISS
+759 GKVSS
-764 STKKVLGEYFKLSD
+764 STKKVLGDYFKLSD

-783 LTEIRLN
+783 LTEIKLN
-790 HEVITE
+790 HEVMTTE
-796 EQSQKLIGQYD
+796 QAQKLGQQYD
-807 KLANTIIEKTN
+807 QLTEKILTKVDE
-818 ARQQKEIEGLKKFF
+818 RKQKETERLRTLF
-832 ADSYVLTAEEENKRI
+832 ADSYVLTSEEENKRL
-847 EQLNQH
+847 ELLNQK
-853 YEQEKLKTQ
+853 YEDEKSKVA
-862 EKENKI
+862 EKNRKI
-868 KEILQ
+868 KEINDL
-873 TAARENR
+873 AASEHREK
-880 ELTTSERISLQALQD
+880 THSENVAIQALQD
-895 EMDRVAV
+895 EMDRIAV
-902 EHMSKNQMEQKV
+902 QHMTQNQMEQKV

-934 VENSAKARDK
+934 VQHSAEARDK
-944 VIEDAK
+944 VIADAK
-950 KTRDEKIA
+950 KTRDDKIA

-965 ENKTITA
+965 EMGGLNAQEA
-972 DEANAIIAEAK
+972 DAVIAEAK

-990 STAKDKHKEIVD
+990 STARDKHTEIVN
-1002 EAKSQAGEHVNQVDW
+1002 EAKAQAGEHANQVDW
-1017 ETGQVKSKYQVMK
+1017 ETGEIKSKYQVMK
-1030 DDVVRKMKEMWS
+1030 DDVVRNMQETWS
-1042 DVTNKYEDMKN
+1042 GITKWWEETKT
-1053 SASSKVE
+1053 SASNTVE

-1075 AVTDKMSEIKR
+1075 AVTDKMLEIKR
-1086 DIEDKWNT
+1086 GIEDKWNE
-1094 VEKFFKSINLRS
+1094 VEKFFSSIDLSS
-1106 IGKSIIEGLEKG
+1106 IGSSIIEGLEKG
-1118 LDDATGGLYSKAK
+1118 LDYASGGLYSKAK
-1131 NIAGEIKNTI
+1131 EIAGEIKRTI
-1141 AGALDINSPSKVMIP
+1141 SGALEVNSPSKVMIP
-1156 LGSAVPEGLGV
+1156 VGSAVPEGMGV
-1167 GIDKGQVFV
+1167 GMDRGKRFLIHASRR
-1176 VDAAKRV
+1176 AAST
-1183 VGALNYQMSN
+1183 LQTEMNNMPTLYTPN
-1193 IGSAFS
+1193 IGEPNYMFS
-1199 GMASDGL
+1199 QEA
-1206 RKISESDLFQF
+1206 RISQTPNQQSGYPYNNLDL
-1217 NGDDPLSKYFNAIF
+1217 S
-1231 IDGDWRNDWITH
+1231 
-1243 IPENI
+1243 
-1248 RDTVRSIGAQ
+1248 
-1258 LERFQGLSKA
+1258 
-1268 DVKSFPGWK
+1268 
-1277 EVLSD
+1277 
-1282 NPGEVWYRP
+1282 
-1291 LETPEQRS
+1291 
-1299 YANQIEKELNL
+1299 
-1310 TLNMTNVLDGKE
+1310 
-1322 LANGSYTYTT
+1322 
-1332 KLQDREQKRR
+1332 QKRPVQIVMNEMAV
-1342 AEF
+1342 AEALLSPLDLLQGNQLSTHLYNQGVRG

>member
-1 MMANEM
+1 MANEM

-74 RALRQAYDQNKAKL
+74 KALRQAYDQNKAKL

-103 RAVADLNRFENELK
+103 KAVADLNRFENELK

-126 GMDKLNN
+126 GIDKLNN
-133 SLKAL
+133 SLKSL
-138 QAEFQSV
+138 QAEFQSI

-152 SNATEQTRAKI
+152 SNATEQTRAKV

-174 EKIRELQSA
+174 EKIRELQQA
-183 YNRAKAEE
+183 YNRAKTEE

-203 QIHRATGE
+203 QIHRATAE
-211 LNRFETQL
+211 LNRFETEL
-219 QQSNRELEEQGNR
+219 QQSNRELEQQGNR

-606 KGRIEQLSGAFDTM
+606 KGRMEQLSGAFDTM

-712 AAALGPVAIAL
+712 AAALGPVAITL

-1231 IDGDWRNDWITH
+1231 MDGDWRNDWITH

-1268 DVKSFPGWK
+1268 DVKSFTGWK

>member
-1 MMANEM
+1 MANEM

-41 ISTGMGGFAN
+41 VSTGMGGFAN
-51 ASDQTRA
+51 ASQQTQA
-58 KTDALN
+58 KMNTLT

-74 RALRQAYDQNKAKL
+74 RALRQAYDQNKATL

-103 RAVADLNRFENELK
+103 KAVADLNRFENELK

-133 SLKAL
+133 ALKAL
-138 QAEFQSV
+138 QAEFQSI

-152 SNATEQTRAKI
+152 SNATEQTRAKV
-163 DVLSRMVDKQK
+163 DLLSRIVDKQK
-174 EKIRELQSA
+174 EKVRELQQA

-203 QIHRATGE
+203 QIHRATAE
-211 LNRFETQL
+211 LNRFETEL
-219 QQSNRELEEQGNR
+219 QQSNRELEQQGNR

-324 LIKAGVSLKDI
+324 LIKAGVSLTDI

-408 GAGMTFKDTSTA
+408 GAGMTFKDTATA

-468 GFDFLVKNGITP
+468 GFDFLVKNGVTP

-492 ESYVMKT
+492 EKYVMQT
-499 EGVKKWNDKCDTTFR
+499 EGVTKWNDKCDTTFR

-529 QEGHI
+529 QQGKI
-534 QSLEN
+534 QSLEH
-539 ISGILHE
+539 ISGILKE
-546 SMKGLTDQQ
+546 SMKDLTDQQ

-647 ALPGPI
+647 SLPGPV

-668 AIATVIGVVLAAVGM
+668 AVATAIGVVLATFGM
-683 VVSGIGA
+683 IASGIGSLSLA
-690 LGVALGTLATSLGI
+690 LASVGGI
-704 AGGVAGLL
+704 AGVAAGAVGFLGSAIGLL
-712 AAALGPVAIAL
+712 FGPVGLVAAALIGT
-723 GVVAAAVGVGVLAY
+723 GVVAY
-737 KGYQKATEDSIASV
+737 KAYQKATEDSIASV

-759 GKISS
+759 GKVSS

-783 LTEIRLN
+783 LTEMRLN

-807 KLANTIIEKTN
+807 KLGNTIIEKTN
-818 ARQQKEIEGLKKFF
+818 ARQQKEVEGLKKFF
-832 ADSYVLTAEEENKRI
+832 ADSYVLTAEEENKRM
-847 EQLNQH
+847 EQMNQH

-868 KEILQ
+868 KEIIQ
-873 TAARENR
+873 TAANEKRDF
-880 ELTTSERISLQALQD
+880 TTSERISLQALQD
-895 EMDRVAV
+895 EMDRTAIQ
-902 EHMSKNQMEQKV
+902 HMSANQMEQKV
-914 ILENM
+914 IYENM

-950 KTRDEKIA
+950 KTRDDKIAYVIRLRDESGTLNKEEANAAIA
-958 EAIRQRD
+958 EA
-965 ENKTITA
+965 N
-972 DEANAIIAEAK
+972 
-983 RQYDSTV
+983 RQYESTV
-990 STAKDKHKEIVD
+990 STARDKHREIVS
-1002 EAKSQAGEHVNQVDW
+1002 EAKSQAGEHANQVDW
-1017 ETGQVKSKYQVMK
+1017 ETGQIKSKYQVMK
-1030 DDVVRKMKEMWS
+1030 DDVVRKMQETWS
-1042 DVTNKYEDMKN
+1042 GITKWWEETKT
-1053 SASSKVE
+1053 SANNKVE

-1075 AVTDKMSEIKR
+1075 AVVDKMKEIKS

-1094 VEKFFKSINLRS
+1094 VEKFFSTINLRS
-1106 IGKSIIEGLEKG
+1106 IGKSIIEGLGKG
-1118 LDDATGGLYSKAK
+1118 IDDASGGLFSKAAG
-1131 NIAGEIKNTI
+1131 IANDIKRTI
-1141 AGALDINSPSKVMIP
+1141 SGALEINSPSKVMIP
-1156 LGSAVPEGLGV
+1156 VGSAVPEGVGV
-1167 GIDKGQVFV
+1167 GMDKGKRFV
-1176 VDAAKRV
+1176 VDAAKNV
-1183 VGALNYQMSN
+1183 VGTVKKQMSN
-1193 IGSAFS
+1193 MPSVFDFGFQTNQYSIPQNTFDNFS
-1199 GMASDGL
+1199 GYTQPQLDYNNPSMAKTMFSD
-1206 RKISESDLFQF
+1206 
-1217 NGDDPLSKYFNAIF
+1217 
-1231 IDGDWRNDWITH
+1231 
-1243 IPENI
+1243 
-1248 RDTVRSIGAQ
+1248 RSG
-1258 LERFQGLSKA
+1258 R
-1268 DVKSFPGWK
+1268 
-1277 EVLSD
+1277 
-1282 NPGEVWYRP
+1282 
-1291 LETPEQRS
+1291 EQ
-1299 YANQIEKELNL
+1299 ELNV
-1310 TLNMTNVLDGKE
+1310 TVNMTNVLDGKE
-1322 LANGSYTYTT
+1322 LANGSYAYTT
-1332 KLQDREQKRR
+1332 KLQDRDQKRR

>member
-1 MMANEM
+1 MKIGEYEIK
-7 NNLVVRLSL
+7 SSYIT
-16 DNVNFRQGIANSG
+16 NV
-29 RAVRTLQNELKS
+29 
-41 ISTGMGGFAN
+41 
-51 ASDQTRA
+51 
-58 KTDALN
+58 
-64 RLIEAQKEKV
+64 
-74 RALRQAYDQNKAKL
+74 
-88 GENDAATQRYASQVN
+88 
-103 RAVADLNRFENELK
+103 
-117 QVNRQAEQK
+117 
-126 GMDKLNN
+126 
-133 SLKAL
+133 
-138 QAEFQSV
+138 
-145 TTGMGGF
+145 
-152 SNATEQTRAKI
+152 
-163 DVLSRMVDKQK
+163 
-174 EKIRELQSA
+174 
-183 YNRAKAEE
+183 
-191 GEASQSAQRYAE
+191 
-203 QIHRATGE
+203 
-211 LNRFETQL
+211 
-219 QQSNRELEEQGNR
+219 
-232 LLNFGNRMESLG
+232 
-244 NHLQNAGMQIGMV
+244 
-257 FGGMT
+257 
-262 YAIGRGLKSAVEE
+262 
-275 SMNFEQQMANIK
+275 
-287 AVSGATGQEM
+287 
-297 SKLSELAVKYGEDT
+297 
-311 KYSSVEAG
+311 
-319 KGIEE
+319 
-324 LIKAGVSLKDI
+324 
-335 INGGLEGALNLAA
+335 
-348 AGELELGEAAEI
+348 
-360 ASTALNAF
+360 
-368 KKDGLSVTDAANL
+368 
-381 LAGAANASATDVH
+381 
-394 ELKYGLSASAAVAA
+394 
-408 GAGMTFKDTSTA
+408 
-420 LAVFAQNGLKGSDAG
+420 KGSDAG

-450 EAYNKMAD
+450 EAYNKMKD

-468 GFDFLVKNGITP
+468 GFDFLVKNGIQP
-480 ASRSVGDIEVAL
+480 ASRNVGDIEVAL
-492 ESYVMKT
+492 EKYVMKT
-499 EGVKKWNDKCDTTFR
+499 EGVTKWNDKCDTAFR

-529 QEGHI
+529 QQGHI

-539 ISGILHE
+539 ISGTLHE
-546 SMKGLTDQQ
+546 SMKDLTDQQ

-575 FNEGSQGVNKMYTE
+575 FKEGAKGVNEMWDS

-594 ALETANTKMNTL
+594 AADVAATKIDTL
-606 KGRIEQLSGAFDTM
+606 QGRITLLDSAFSTM

-647 ALPGPI
+647 SLPGPV
-653 QKAIAITGGI
+653 QKAIAITGGV

-683 VVSGIGA
+683 VMSGIGA
-690 LGVALGTLATSLGI
+690 LATSLGI
-704 AGGVAGLL
+704 VGGAAGLASAAVGFL
-712 AAALGPVAIAL
+712 GSAIGLLFGPVGLIAAALIGT
-723 GVVAAAVGVGVLAY
+723 GVVAY
-737 KGYQKATEDSIASV
+737 KAYQKATEDSIASV

-759 GKISS
+759 GKVSS

-990 STAKDKHKEIVD
+990 STARDKHKEIVS
-1002 EAKSQAGEHVNQVDW
+1002 EAKSQAGEHANQVDW
-1017 ETGQVKSKYQVMK
+1017 ETGQVKSKFEVMK
-1030 DDVVRKMKEMWS
+1030 DDVVRKMKEMGS
-1042 DVTNKYEDMKN
+1042 DVSNKYEEMKN
-1053 SASSKVE
+1053 AASNKVE

-1075 AVTDKMSEIKR
+1075 AITDKMKEIKS
-1086 DIEDKWNT
+1086 DIEEKWNT
-1094 VEKFFKSINLRS
+1094 VEKFFSTINLRS
-1106 IGKSIIEGLEKG
+1106 IGKSIIEGLGKG
-1118 LDDATGGLYSKAK
+1118 LDDASGGLFSKAAG
-1131 NIAGEIKNTI
+1131 IANDIKKTI
-1141 AGALDINSPSKVMIP
+1141 SGALEINSPSKVMIP
-1156 LGSAVPEGLGV
+1156 VGSAVPEGVGV
-1167 GIDKGQVFV
+1167 GMDKGKRFV
-1176 VDAAKRV
+1176 VDAAKNV
-1183 VGALNYQMSN
+1183 VGTVKKQMSN
-1193 IGSAFS
+1193 MPSVFDFG
-1199 GMASDGL
+1199 
-1206 RKISESDLFQF
+1206 FQTSHYSIPHNALGDF
-1217 NGDDPLSKYFNAIF
+1217 NGYTQPQSPYNNAPTAKTMF
-1231 IDGDWRNDWITH
+1231 SD
-1243 IPENI
+1243 
-1248 RDTVRSIGAQ
+1248 RSG
-1258 LERFQGLSKA
+1258 R
-1268 DVKSFPGWK
+1268 
-1277 EVLSD
+1277 
-1282 NPGEVWYRP
+1282 
-1291 LETPEQRS
+1291 EQ
-1299 YANQIEKELNL
+1299 ELNL
-1310 TLNMTNVLDGKE
+1310 TVNMTNVLDGKE
-1322 LANGSYTYTT
+1322 LANGSYAYTT
-1332 KLQDREQKRR
+1332 KLQDREQKRK

>member
-1 MMANEM
+1 MRGETVANEM

-41 ISTGMGGFAN
+41 VSTGMGGFAN
-51 ASDQTRA
+51 ASQQTQA
-58 KTDALN
+58 KMNTLS

-74 RALRQAYDQNKAKL
+74 RALRQAYDQNKATL

-103 RAVADLNRFENELK
+103 KAVADLNRFENELK

-133 SLKAL
+133 ALKAL
-138 QAEFQSV
+138 QAEFQSI

-152 SNATEQTRAKI
+152 SHATEQMQAKV
-163 DVLSRMVDKQK
+163 DLLSRIVDKQK
-174 EKIRELQSA
+174 EKVRELQQA

-203 QIHRATGE
+203 QIHRATAE
-211 LNRFETQL
+211 LNRFETEL
-219 QQSNRELEEQGNR
+219 QQSNRELEQQGNR

-324 LIKAGVSLKDI
+324 LIKAGVSLTDI

-408 GAGMTFKDTSTA
+408 GAGMTFKDTATA

-468 GFDFLVKNGITP
+468 GFDFLVKNGVTP

-492 ESYVMKT
+492 EKYVMQT
-499 EGVKKWNDKCDTTFR
+499 EGVTKWNDKCDTTFR

-529 QEGHI
+529 QQGKI

-539 ISGILHE
+539 ISGILKE
-546 SMKGLTDQQ
+546 SMKDLTDQQ

-631 VSAFVAGLQ
+631 VSVFVAGLQ

-647 ALPGPI
+647 SLPGPV
-653 QKAIAITGGI
+653 QKAVAITGGI

-759 GKISS
+759 GKVSS

-778 GIRQK
+778 GIRKK

-807 KLANTIIEKTN
+807 KLGNTIIEKTN
-818 ARQQKEIEGLKKFF
+818 ARQQKEVEGLKKFF

-847 EQLNQH
+847 EQMNQH

-868 KEILQ
+868 KEIIQ
-873 TAARENR
+873 TAANEKRDF
-880 ELTTSERISLQALQD
+880 TTSERISLQALQD
-895 EMDRVAV
+895 EMDRTAIQ
-902 EHMSKNQMEQKV
+902 HMSKNQIEQKV
-914 ILENM
+914 IYENM
-919 RVQASEISARQAAEV
+919 RVQASEITARQAAEV

-950 KTRDEKIA
+950 KTRDDKIAYAIRLRDESGTLNKEEADAAIA
-958 EAIRQRD
+958 EA
-965 ENKTITA
+965 N
-972 DEANAIIAEAK
+972 
-983 RQYDSTV
+983 RQYNSTV
-990 STAKDKHKEIVD
+990 STARDKHKEIVS
-1002 EAKSQAGEHVNQVDW
+1002 EAKAQAGEHANQVDW
-1017 ETGQVKSKYQVMK
+1017 ETGQIKSKYQVMK
-1030 DDVVRKMKEMWS
+1030 DDVVRKMQETWS
-1042 DVTNKYEDMKN
+1042 GITKWWEETKT
-1053 SASSKVE
+1053 SASNKVE

-1075 AVTDKMSEIKR
+1075 AVVDKMKEIKS

-1094 VEKFFKSINLRS
+1094 VEKFFSTINLRS
-1106 IGKSIIEGLEKG
+1106 IGKSIIEGLERG

-1131 NIAGEIKNTI
+1131 SIAGEIKKTI
-1141 AGALDINSPSKVMIP
+1141 SGALEINSPSKVMIP
-1156 LGSAVPEGLGV
+1156 VGSAVPEGVGV
-1167 GIDKGQVFV
+1167 GMDKGKRFV
-1176 VDAAKRV
+1176 VDAAKNV
-1183 VGALNYQMSN
+1183 VGTVKKQMNNMPSVFDFGFQTSHYSIPHNAL
-1193 IGSAFS
+1193 G
-1199 GMASDGL
+1199 D
-1206 RKISESDLFQF
+1206 F
-1217 NGDDPLSKYFNAIF
+1217 NGYTQPQSPYNNAPTARTMF
-1231 IDGDWRNDWITH
+1231 SD
-1243 IPENI
+1243 
-1248 RDTVRSIGAQ
+1248 RSG
-1258 LERFQGLSKA
+1258 R
-1268 DVKSFPGWK
+1268 
-1277 EVLSD
+1277 
-1282 NPGEVWYRP
+1282 
-1291 LETPEQRS
+1291 EQ
-1299 YANQIEKELNL
+1299 ELNL
-1310 TLNMTNVLDGKE
+1310 TVNMTNVLDGKE
-1322 LANGSYTYTT
+1322 LANGSYAYTT
-1332 KLQDREQKRR
+1332 KLQDREQKRK

>member
-1 MMANEM
+1 MKIGEYE
-7 NNLVVRLSL
+7 
-16 DNVNFRQGIANSG
+16 I
-29 RAVRTLQNELKS
+29 KS
-41 ISTGMGGFAN
+41 SYIT
-51 ASDQTRA
+51 
-58 KTDALN
+58 
-64 RLIEAQKEKV
+64 
-74 RALRQAYDQNKAKL
+74 
-88 GENDAATQRYASQVN
+88 
-103 RAVADLNRFENELK
+103 
-117 QVNRQAEQK
+117 
-126 GMDKLNN
+126 
-133 SLKAL
+133 
-138 QAEFQSV
+138 SV
-145 TTGMGGF
+145 
-152 SNATEQTRAKI
+152 
-163 DVLSRMVDKQK
+163 
-174 EKIRELQSA
+174 
-183 YNRAKAEE
+183 
-191 GEASQSAQRYAE
+191 
-203 QIHRATGE
+203 
-211 LNRFETQL
+211 
-219 QQSNRELEEQGNR
+219 
-232 LLNFGNRMESLG
+232 
-244 NHLQNAGMQIGMV
+244 
-257 FGGMT
+257 
-262 YAIGRGLKSAVEE
+262 
-275 SMNFEQQMANIK
+275 
-287 AVSGATGQEM
+287 
-297 SKLSELAVKYGEDT
+297 
-311 KYSSVEAG
+311 
-319 KGIEE
+319 
-324 LIKAGVSLKDI
+324 
-335 INGGLEGALNLAA
+335 
-348 AGELELGEAAEI
+348 
-360 ASTALNAF
+360 
-368 KKDGLSVTDAANL
+368 
-381 LAGAANASATDVH
+381 
-394 ELKYGLSASAAVAA
+394 
-408 GAGMTFKDTSTA
+408 
-420 LAVFAQNGLKGSDAG
+420 KGSDAG

-546 SMKGLTDQQ
+546 SMKDLTDQQ

-972 DEANAIIAEAK
+972 EEANAIIAEAK

-990 STAKDKHKEIVD
+990 STAKDKHREIVD

-1094 VEKFFKSINLRS
+1094 VEKFFRSINLRS

>member
-1 MMANEM
+1 MKIGEYEIK
-7 NNLVVRLSL
+7 SSYIT
-16 DNVNFRQGIANSG
+16 NV
-29 RAVRTLQNELKS
+29 
-41 ISTGMGGFAN
+41 
-51 ASDQTRA
+51 
-58 KTDALN
+58 
-64 RLIEAQKEKV
+64 
-74 RALRQAYDQNKAKL
+74 
-88 GENDAATQRYASQVN
+88 
-103 RAVADLNRFENELK
+103 
-117 QVNRQAEQK
+117 
-126 GMDKLNN
+126 
-133 SLKAL
+133 
-138 QAEFQSV
+138 
-145 TTGMGGF
+145 
-152 SNATEQTRAKI
+152 
-163 DVLSRMVDKQK
+163 
-174 EKIRELQSA
+174 
-183 YNRAKAEE
+183 
-191 GEASQSAQRYAE
+191 
-203 QIHRATGE
+203 
-211 LNRFETQL
+211 
-219 QQSNRELEEQGNR
+219 
-232 LLNFGNRMESLG
+232 
-244 NHLQNAGMQIGMV
+244 
-257 FGGMT
+257 
-262 YAIGRGLKSAVEE
+262 
-275 SMNFEQQMANIK
+275 
-287 AVSGATGQEM
+287 
-297 SKLSELAVKYGEDT
+297 
-311 KYSSVEAG
+311 
-319 KGIEE
+319 
-324 LIKAGVSLKDI
+324 
-335 INGGLEGALNLAA
+335 
-348 AGELELGEAAEI
+348 
-360 ASTALNAF
+360 
-368 KKDGLSVTDAANL
+368 
-381 LAGAANASATDVH
+381 
-394 ELKYGLSASAAVAA
+394 
-408 GAGMTFKDTSTA
+408 
-420 LAVFAQNGLKGSDAG
+420 KGSDAG

-450 EAYNKMAD
+450 EAYNKMKD

-468 GFDFLVKNGITP
+468 GFDFLVKNGIQP
-480 ASRSVGDIEVAL
+480 ASRNVGDIEVAL
-492 ESYVMKT
+492 EKYVMKT
-499 EGVKKWNDKCDTTFR
+499 EGVTKWNDKCDTAFR

-529 QEGHI
+529 QQGHI

-539 ISGILHE
+539 ISGTLHE
-546 SMKGLTDQQ
+546 SMKDLTDQQ

-575 FNEGSQGVNKMYTE
+575 FKEGAKGVNEMWDS

-594 ALETANTKMNTL
+594 AADVAATKIDTL
-606 KGRIEQLSGAFDTM
+606 QGRITLLDSAFSTM

-647 ALPGPI
+647 SLPGPV

-668 AIATVIGVVLAAVGM
+668 AVATAIGVVLAAVGM
-683 VVSGIGA
+683 IMSGIGA
-690 LGVALGTLATSLGI
+690 LATSLGI
-704 AGGVAGLL
+704 VGGAAGLASAAVGFL
-712 AAALGPVAIAL
+712 GSAIGLLFGPVGLIAAALIGT
-723 GVVAAAVGVGVLAY
+723 GVVAY
-737 KGYQKATEDSIASV
+737 KAYQKATEDSIASV

-759 GKISS
+759 GKVSS

-990 STAKDKHKEIVD
+990 STARDKHKEIVS
-1002 EAKSQAGEHVNQVDW
+1002 EAKSQAGEHANQVDW
-1017 ETGQVKSKYQVMK
+1017 ETGQVKSKFEVMK
-1030 DDVVRKMKEMWS
+1030 DDVVRKMKEMGS
-1042 DVTNKYEDMKN
+1042 DVSNKYDEMKN
-1053 SASSKVE
+1053 AASNKVE
-1060 EIKNTVSRKFEEKKK
+1060 EIKNTVSRKFEEQKK
-1075 AVTDKMSEIKR
+1075 AVKDKMSEIKH

-1094 VEKFFKSINLRS
+1094 VEKFFSTINLRS
-1106 IGKSIIEGLEKG
+1106 IGKSIIEGLGKG
-1118 LDDATGGLYSKAK
+1118 LDDASGGLFSKAAG
-1131 NIAGEIKNTI
+1131 IANDIKKTI
-1141 AGALDINSPSKVMIP
+1141 SGALEINSPSKVMIP
-1156 LGSAVPEGLGV
+1156 VGSAVPEGVGV
-1167 GIDKGQVFV
+1167 GMDKGKRFV
-1176 VDAAKRV
+1176 VDAAKNV
-1183 VGALNYQMSN
+1183 VGTVKKQMSN
-1193 IGSAFS
+1193 MPSVFDFG
-1199 GMASDGL
+1199 
-1206 RKISESDLFQF
+1206 FQTSHYSIPHNALGDF
-1217 NGDDPLSKYFNAIF
+1217 NGYTQPQSPYNNAPTGKTMF
-1231 IDGDWRNDWITH
+1231 SD
-1243 IPENI
+1243 
-1248 RDTVRSIGAQ
+1248 
-1258 LERFQGLSKA
+1258 
-1268 DVKSFPGWK
+1268 KSG
-1277 EVLSD
+1277 
-1282 NPGEVWYRP
+1282 R
-1291 LETPEQRS
+1291 EQ
-1299 YANQIEKELNL
+1299 ELNL
-1310 TLNMTNVLDGKE
+1310 TVNMTNVLDGKE
-1322 LANGSYTYTT
+1322 LANGSYAYTT
-1332 KLQDREQKRR
+1332 KLQDRDQKRR

>member
-1 MMANEM
+1 MANEM

-58 KTDALN
+58 KIDALN

-74 RALRQAYDQNKAKL
+74 RALRQAYDQNKATL

-103 RAVADLNRFENELK
+103 KAVADLNRFENELK

-133 SLKAL
+133 ALKAL
-138 QAEFQSV
+138 QAEFQSI
-145 TTGMGGF
+145 TIGMGGF

-163 DVLSRMVDKQK
+163 DVLSRVVDKQK

-203 QIHRATGE
+203 QIHRATAE
-211 LNRFETQL
+211 LNRFETEL
-219 QQSNRELEEQGNR
+219 QQSNRELEQQGNR

-324 LIKAGVSLKDI
+324 LIKAGVSLTDI

-408 GAGMTFKDTSTA
+408 GAGMTFKDTATA

-468 GFDFLVKNGITP
+468 GFDFLVKNGVTP

-492 ESYVMKT
+492 EKYVMQT
-499 EGVKKWNDKCDTTFR
+499 EGVTKWNDKCDTTFR

-529 QEGHI
+529 QQGKI
-534 QSLEN
+534 QSLEH
-539 ISGILHE
+539 ISGILKE
-546 SMKGLTDQQ
+546 SMKDLTDQQ

-631 VSAFVAGLQ
+631 VGAFVAGLQ

-647 ALPGPI
+647 ALPGPV

-712 AAALGPVAIAL
+712 VAALGPVAIAL

-759 GKISS
+759 GKVSS

-783 LTEIRLN
+783 LTEMRLN

-807 KLANTIIEKTN
+807 KLGNTIIEKTN
-818 ARQQKEIEGLKKFF
+818 ARQQKEVEGLKKFF
-832 ADSYVLTAEEENKRI
+832 ADSYVLTAEEENKRM
-847 EQLNQH
+847 EQMNQH

-868 KEILQ
+868 KEIIQ
-873 TAARENR
+873 TAANEKRDF
-880 ELTTSERISLQALQD
+880 TTSERISLQALQD
-895 EMDRVAV
+895 EMDRTAIQ
-902 EHMSKNQMEQKV
+902 HMSANQMEQKV
-914 ILENM
+914 IYENM

-950 KTRDEKIA
+950 KTRDDKIAYAIRLRDESGTLNKEEANAAIA
-958 EAIRQRD
+958 EA
-965 ENKTITA
+965 N
-972 DEANAIIAEAK
+972 
-983 RQYDSTV
+983 RQYESTV
-990 STAKDKHKEIVD
+990 STARDKHREIVS
-1002 EAKSQAGEHVNQVDW
+1002 EAKSQAGEHANQVDW
-1017 ETGQVKSKYQVMK
+1017 ETGQIKSKYQVMK
-1030 DDVVRKMKEMWS
+1030 DDVVRKMQETWS
-1042 DVTNKYEDMKN
+1042 GITKWWEETKT
-1053 SASSKVE
+1053 SANNKVE

-1075 AVTDKMSEIKR
+1075 AVVDKMKEIKS

-1094 VEKFFKSINLRS
+1094 VEKFFSTINLRS
-1106 IGKSIIEGLEKG
+1106 IGKSIIEGLGKG
-1118 LDDATGGLYSKAK
+1118 IDDASGGLFSKAAG
-1131 NIAGEIKNTI
+1131 IANDIKKTI
-1141 AGALDINSPSKVMIP
+1141 SGALEINSPSKVMIP
-1156 LGSAVPEGLGV
+1156 VGSAVPEGVGV
-1167 GIDKGQVFV
+1167 GMDKGKRFV
-1176 VDAAKRV
+1176 VDAAKNV
-1183 VGALNYQMSN
+1183 VGTVKKQMSN
-1193 IGSAFS
+1193 MPSVFDFGFQTNQYSIPQNTFDNFS
-1199 GMASDGL
+1199 GYTQPQLDYNNPSMAKTMFSD
-1206 RKISESDLFQF
+1206 
-1217 NGDDPLSKYFNAIF
+1217 
-1231 IDGDWRNDWITH
+1231 
-1243 IPENI
+1243 
-1248 RDTVRSIGAQ
+1248 RSG
-1258 LERFQGLSKA
+1258 R
-1268 DVKSFPGWK
+1268 
-1277 EVLSD
+1277 
-1282 NPGEVWYRP
+1282 
-1291 LETPEQRS
+1291 EQ
-1299 YANQIEKELNL
+1299 ELNV
-1310 TLNMTNVLDGKE
+1310 TVNMTNVLDGKE
-1322 LANGSYTYTT
+1322 LANGSYAYTT
-1332 KLQDREQKRR
+1332 KLQDRDQKRR

>member
-1 MMANEM
+1 
-7 NNLVVRLSL
+7 
-16 DNVNFRQGIANSG
+16 
-29 RAVRTLQNELKS
+29 
-41 ISTGMGGFAN
+41 
-51 ASDQTRA
+51 
-58 KTDALN
+58 
-64 RLIEAQKEKV
+64 
-74 RALRQAYDQNKAKL
+74 
-88 GENDAATQRYASQVN
+88 
-103 RAVADLNRFENELK
+103 
-117 QVNRQAEQK
+117 
-126 GMDKLNN
+126 
-133 SLKAL
+133 
-138 QAEFQSV
+138 
-145 TTGMGGF
+145 
-152 SNATEQTRAKI
+152 
-163 DVLSRMVDKQK
+163 
-174 EKIRELQSA
+174 
-183 YNRAKAEE
+183 
-191 GEASQSAQRYAE
+191 
-203 QIHRATGE
+203 
-211 LNRFETQL
+211 
-219 QQSNRELEEQGNR
+219 
-232 LLNFGNRMESLG
+232 
-244 NHLQNAGMQIGMV
+244 
-257 FGGMT
+257 
-262 YAIGRGLKSAVEE
+262 
-275 SMNFEQQMANIK
+275 
-287 AVSGATGQEM
+287 
-297 SKLSELAVKYGEDT
+297 
-311 KYSSVEAG
+311 
-319 KGIEE
+319 
-324 LIKAGVSLKDI
+324 
-335 INGGLEGALNLAA
+335 
-348 AGELELGEAAEI
+348 
-360 ASTALNAF
+360 
-368 KKDGLSVTDAANL
+368 
-381 LAGAANASATDVH
+381 
-394 ELKYGLSASAAVAA
+394 
-408 GAGMTFKDTSTA
+408 
-420 LAVFAQNGLKGSDAG
+420 
-435 TSLKTMLMRLNPSTK
+435 MRLNPSTK

-546 SMKGLTDQQ
+546 SMKDLTDQQ

-990 STAKDKHKEIVD
+990 STAKDKHREIVD